1 MSTEIENRVVQL
13 EMNNKSLEKNSKQ
26 SIKTLEKLDKA
37 LEFKNGRKS
46 FEDVEKA
53 AEKCNFE
60 PLLKAADTVSTRFS
74 TMGIIGVRALERI
87 TDKALDAGA
96 ALVKSL
102 TIDQITAGYSKYEQK
117 TSSIQTLVNSTG
129 LSVKEINKYLDQLMW
144 FSDET
149 SYSFTEMV
157 NALATMSSSGGD
169 INSLIP
175 MIQGVANATA
185 FAGKGA
191 TEFSRVMYNLN
202 QSYTAGYLS
211 YMDWKS
217 VEQAGAASKQLKQI
231 FLDTAVAEGK
241 LAKGQADISNFNNL
255 LSKKVFTRDIME
267 KSFGYFN
274 EMTQKAYEMIGTL
287 DDQGN
292 VIETASQA
300 YEILGQQ
307 YDTVSLRA
315 AKSAQEAKSFSE
327 AINATKDAV
336 SSQWLKMFE
345 SIFGDYEQQV
355 ELWTGLS
362 EGLYNIFAAP
372 LSDVADLIDE
382 AFQSTPISTIEESLA
397 DCGIELD
404 AFKEKLV
411 NTAKASGKFPD
422 ELIDATAGSAKSIQ
436 DLLSLH
442 WVDSSMVSSVMA
454 GYSNALE
461 SGEKVTKEFTTAA
474 ELADRMMTGEFGNRW
489 NYKELTKNLQEAGY
503 DIANAKDIFKL
514 AKSDPT
520 AQIRLLGE
528 LTDKN
533 AVSLENAAEAAKNFN
548 HEFYASNS
556 GRTIALE
563 GVKNILSAI
572 GDRISTVK
580 KAWGD
585 IFPSA
590 TAGSIKNA
598 IIAFHQWTET
608 LKMGEDEGNRIY
620 SVASKVFGALKTGIS
635 VVGRIIGLA
644 GNLVKSVIRIGKA
657 FFALAPVQGFISSI
671 RTGLSDI
678 YHYVGNKILNA
689 LQWCENFINNK
700 LNPSADDLSDI
711 FDRISK
717 KLAPLY
723 KFAKRVGSYALGVL
737 GRIWQLLSPY
747 ANFLYTNLVSPFA
760 QFISEVVNSDDPIA
774 TLASGVSSFIKKVST
789 GLSNVVQKIKNF
801 SISDLFKSA
810 NTKFQ
815 EFLDAFPELKTAFE
829 NLQDV
834 VDNLKEHLDFGQ
846 LLAIFTGTA
855 LVIGVG
861 KFAQALSD
869 LSGVAVEIK
878 KTLGNLNSIIKR
890 KSGSGFAANMKAIS
904 IAIGVLAASLFL
916 LSTIPSEDLSRVA
929 KYLGGMMA
937 VLIVVSAIAAI
948 VATKLPEDKLQK
960 VRGIIKPLLAL
971 SAAMLILSI
980 ASKNAS
986 IAAGEGEGSWKKV
999 WKILVVIGGLAVELV
1014 GVTALLGLLGGK
1026 ITVAAIVLMVVS
1038 VAILKLAQAVKLL
1051 ENIKLSDDAIKLGWI
1066 VAAIMIVGILASAVT
1081 KVGKGMSGFANAAL
1095 GILAFVASIYL
1106 LTITFEKITS
1116 EGMKE
1121 TWKKFGEHSS
1131 IIIPV
1136 LLILGGLVIALIAI
1150 SKRMGEMSKSLAK
1163 LGIGVFAMVGAM
1175 YLITLLFERLSDFAD
1190 VDHYWAGWLGVFLIG
1205 VIVVLMVETLGRAA
1219 QMSDGGKGALKLA
1232 ATVIVMTVAI
1242 GVMMLLF
1249 KAMAL
1254 LTKSM
1259 TVEEIWSAIG
1269 YLFVLG
1275 VIIGALT
1282 LVAGKAAQL
1291 GGGKG
1296 LTIIIGV
1303 ITGMVALVLM
1313 MITLT
1318 SFKLEQIGPAILGIL
1333 GIAIALGG
1341 VIMAVGYAAQAASK
1355 NKGGAASLFAMM
1367 GILLAVGISLSLL
1380 AKYGWTQLLAAAV
1393 SISAVLAVLAGAM
1406 DYMSKAIQAVGG
1418 SAGSVVSLFAVI
1430 GVLAAIAGALYF
1442 LAPMPWPQLLAAAGA
1457 MAAVLFSVAF
1467 AMQILGNAT
1476 PNIVNVLLAVL
1487 LLGTIFF
1494 GLWAIIPAMEA
1505 LAKVDTMSLLINM
1518 GILLAAV
1525 LLLSLIAAGLAV
1537 AMAAF
1542 PPLVLA
1548 FVVVIGIFLAIAVM
1562 MAAVSLAIYTFAD
1575 AAERLQG
1582 VDLFSIAGGMST
1594 MAGAMALVAL
1604 AGIALL
1610 VGNIGIY
1617 AFILALTILGVSMA
1631 LATISITAFNFA
1643 LIALGNTISAIA
1655 NAFQNANGNIL
1666 GGLANLRDEFA
1677 KSAESTAGSAKLM
1690 WDAIAGGGDQDAS
1703 GILDG
1708 LVSTSGEK
1716 GSQGGSNY
1724 GQEFTT
1730 TASAE
1735 ISNGDILSEVNT
1747 DAETKGVEGAQAYSL
1762 AYTENTD
1769 IEIDNESVFEES
1781 TEASKTAGGDAA
1793 TAYVDQF
1800 ETDFNAGFD
1809 ELSPDIQS
1817 KLGDLF
1823 KGGGVDPSQGFSGMG
1838 NFGMTG
1844 IDFSGTDS
1852 DAMKNDI
1859 SKFANSMVSTDEF
1872 NDAGQKNTK
1881 AFVAGMV
1888 AYLGSGEASESAKTA
1903 ITTWL
1908 EENLTPTDEWETMTP
1923 IGTDIAT
1930 KIEQEINEAFVSTAD
1945 TSTTSQ
1951 SLLTLLGNAVNGTD
1965 FTSIGS
1971 LISTNVMGSVSTSL
1985 SSGQAG
1991 GEEGAIGNFLP
2002 LLTSMVA
2009 GTDATEPANTLGLSF
2024 ITKLGA
2030 SLTSVKNL
2038 NDLNNSGVSMGNEVN
2053 SGGQSV
2059 DTTATG
2065 SYWGQGL
2072 KDGVWAWAQR
2082 IWQAGYD
2089 LAQKLISGTQ
2099 SGINS
2104 NSPSKEAYKL
2114 GVYFDMG
2121 LINAV
2126 VAGYDEVESV
2136 AYSLGTRACDG
2147 LNEGI
2152 QNGVEGGITPVID
2165 MSDVMDALDDFDS
2178 TYRPTIKPRLDMS
2191 DVDPALSNM
2200 NAVASY
2206 MGSRGVE
2213 KSQETEPSTPASFNF
2228 TQNNYSPKALS
2239 RIDIYRQ
2246 TRNQFSTVKDMI
2258 KK

>member
-157 NALATMSSSGGD
+157 NALATMSASGGD

-191 TEFSRVMYNLN
+191 TEFSRIMYNLN

-231 FLDTAVAEGK
+231 LLDTAVAERK
-241 LAKGQADISNFNNL
+241 ITKRQANISNFNNL

-382 AFQSTPISTIEESLA
+382 AFQSTPISTIEENLA

-411 NTAKASGKFPD
+411 DVAKASGKFPD
-422 ELIDATAGSAKSIQ
+422 ELIDATAGSAESFQ

-503 DIANAKDIFKL
+503 DIANARDIFKL

-556 GRTIALE
+556 GRTIAIE

-572 GDRISTVK
+572 GDRIAMVK

-598 IIAFHQWTET
+598 IIAFHRWTET
-608 LKMGEDEGNRIY
+608 LKMGEDAGNRIY

-635 VVGRIIGLA
+635 IVGRIIGLA
-644 GNLVKSVIRIGKA
+644 GNLVKSVIRIAKA

-700 LNPSADDLSDI
+700 LNPSADNLSDI

-774 TLASGVSSFIKKVST
+774 TLASGVGRFIKKVST

-829 NLQDV
+829 DLQKV

-846 LLAIFTGTA
+846 LLAIFTGAA
-855 LVIGVG
+855 LVVGVG
-861 KFAQALSD
+861 KFTKALSD

-916 LSTIPSEDLSRVA
+916 LSMIPSEDLSRVA

-937 VLIVVSAIAAI
+937 VLIVVSAVAAI

-999 WKILVVIGGLAVELV
+999 WKILVIIGGLAVELV

-1026 ITVAAIVLMVVS
+1026 ITVAAIVLMVIS

-1066 VAAIMIVGILASAVT
+1066 VAAIMIVGILASAIT
-1081 KVGKGMSGFANAAL
+1081 KVGKGMSGLTNASL

-1106 LTITFEKITS
+1106 LTLTFEKITS

-1136 LLILGGLVIALIAI
+1136 LVILGGLVIALIAI

-1242 GVMMLLF
+1242 GVMMMLF

-1275 VIIGALT
+1275 AIIGALT

-1303 ITGMVALVLM
+1303 VAGIVALALM
-1313 MITLT
+1313 MIVLT
-1318 SFKLEQIGPAILGIL
+1318 SFTWDQMIGPLGAIFICGVVLAGVML
-1333 GIAIALGG
+1333 ALGF
-1341 VIMAVGYAAQAASK
+1341 AAQAASK
-1355 NKGGAASLFAMM
+1355 NKGGAASLFGMMGVLLTVGASLAVLSNMPIDAMM
-1367 GILLAVGISLSLL
+1367 WAAITMVSVI
-1380 AKYGWTQLLAAAV
+1380 AAV
-1393 SISAVLAVLAGAM
+1393 SIAVSYLG
-1406 DYMSKAIQAVGG
+1406 KAQVNIIN
-1418 SAGSVVSLFAVI
+1418 AVI
-1430 GVLAAIAGALYF
+1430 
-1442 LAPMPWPQLLAAAGA
+1442 AAG
-1457 MAAVLFSVAF
+1457 L
-1467 AMQILGNAT
+1467 L
-1476 PNIVNVLLAVL
+1476 IV
-1487 LLGTIFF
+1487 IFG
-1494 GLWAIIPAMEA
+1494 GLYAIIPLMTAFA
-1505 LAKVDTMSLLINM
+1505 QADTMSLLKNM
-1518 GILLAAV
+1518 GILLAAIALLVIIAVV
-1525 LLLSLIAAGLAV
+1525 LAA
-1537 AMAAF
+1537 AMAKVPELILGLLGVMALF
-1542 PPLVLA
+1542 LV
-1548 FVVVIGIFLAIAVM
+1548 ISVM
-1562 MAAVSLAIYTFAD
+1562 MLAVSLAIHTFAG
-1575 AAERLQG
+1575 AAEKLQG
-1582 VDLFSIAGGMST
+1582 VDLFSIAGGMSA

-1610 VGNIGIY
+1610 IGNIGIY

-1655 NAFQNANGNIL
+1655 NAFQDANGSIL

-1677 KSAESTAGSAKLM
+1677 KSAESTSDSAKLM
-1690 WDAIAGGGDQDAS
+1690 WDSIAGGGESQNA
-1703 GILDG
+1703 GAMLDN
-1708 LVSTSGEK
+1708 LVSASGEK

-1730 TASAE
+1730 TASAA
-1735 ISNGDILSEVNT
+1735 ISGGDILSEVNS
-1747 DAETKGVEGAQAYSL
+1747 DSETKGIEGAQAYSL
-1762 AYTENTD
+1762 AYTENAD
-1769 IEIDNESVFEES
+1769 IEIDNESAFEEA
-1781 TEASKTAGGDAA
+1781 TEASRTSGGDAG

-1800 ETDFNAGFD
+1800 GANFNAGFD

-1817 KLGDLF
+1817 KLSSLF
-1823 KGGGVDPSQGFSGMG
+1823 QGGGTDLSQSFSGMG

-1852 DAMKNDI
+1852 DAIKGDI
-1859 SKFANSMVSTDEF
+1859 SNFASNMVSTDEF
-1872 NDAGQKNTK
+1872 NGAGQENTK
-1881 AFVAGMV
+1881 AFVAGLV
-1888 AYLGSGEASESAKTA
+1888 SYLGSGEASASAKAA
-1903 ITTWL
+1903 ITSWL
-1908 EENLTPTDEWETMTP
+1908 EESFSTEELTP
-1923 IGTDIAT
+1923 IGTEIAT
-1930 KIEQEINEAFVSTAD
+1930 NLVQETNTALENTTD
-1945 TSTTSQ
+1945 TSTASQ
-1951 SLLTLLGNAVNGTD
+1951 SIFTLLSNAINGVD
-1965 FTSIGS
+1965 FASIGS
-1971 LISTNVMGSVSTSL
+1971 LISTNVMGSVNTSL

-1991 GEEGAIGNFLP
+1991 GQEGAVGNFLP

-2009 GTDATEPANTLGLSF
+2009 STDATEPANTLGLSF

-2030 SLTSVKNL
+2030 SLTSIKNL
-2038 NDLNNSGVSMGNEVN
+2038 NDLKNSGVSMGNEVN
-2053 SGGQSV
+2053 AGGKSV

-2072 KDGVWAWAQR
+2072 KDGVWAWAHQ

-2089 LAQKLISGTQ
+2089 LAQKLISGTK

-2165 MSDVMDALDDFDS
+2165 MSDVMDALDEFDS

-2206 MGSRGVE
+2206 MGNRGVE
-2213 KSQETEPSTPASFNF
+2213 KSQETEPSTPTSFNF

-2246 TRNQFSTVKDMI
+2246 TRNQFSTVKEMI

>member
-117 TSSIQTLVNSTG
+117 TSSVQTLVNSTG
-129 LSVKEINKYLDQLMW
+129 LSVKEINRYLDQLMW

-157 NALATMSSSGGD
+157 NALATMSASGGD

-241 LAKGQADISNFNNL
+241 LAKGQADISNFTNL

-327 AINATKDAV
+327 AVNATKDAV

-355 ELWTGLS
+355 GLWTGLS
-362 EGLYNIFAAP
+362 ESLYNIFAAP

-382 AFQSTPISTIEESLA
+382 AFQSTPIGTIEESLA

-411 NTAKASGKFPD
+411 DVAKASGKFPD
-422 ELIDATAGSAKSIQ
+422 ELIDATAGSAESIQ

-442 WVDSSMVSSVMA
+442 WVDSSMISTIMG
-454 GYSNALE
+454 GYTKALE

-474 ELADRMMTGEFGNRW
+474 ELANRMMTGEFGNRW

-503 DIANAKDIFKL
+503 DIANAQDIFKL

-572 GDRISTVK
+572 GDRIAMVK

-590 TAGSIKNA
+590 TAKSIKNA
-598 IIAFHQWTET
+598 TVSFHQWSET
-608 LKMGEDEGNRIY
+608 LKMGEGEGNRIY
-620 SVASKVFGALKTGIS
+620 DVASKVFGVLKAGIS

-644 GNLVKSVIRIGKA
+644 GNLVKSIIRIGKA

-671 RTGLSDI
+671 RAGLSDI

-711 FDRISK
+711 LDRISK

-723 KFAKRVGSYALGVL
+723 KFAKRVGSYTLGVL

-774 TLASGVSSFIKKVST
+774 TLASGVSRFVKKVST

-815 EFLDAFPELKTAFE
+815 EFLDAFPELRTAFE
-829 NLQDV
+829 NLQKV

-846 LLAIFTGTA
+846 LLAIFTGAA

-861 KFAQALSD
+861 KFTKALSH
-869 LSGVAVEIK
+869 LSDVAVEIK
-878 KTLGNLNSIIKR
+878 KTLGSLNSIIKR

-916 LSTIPSEDLSRVA
+916 LSKIPSEDLSRVA

-937 VLIVVSAIAAI
+937 VLIVVSAIAAL
-948 VATKLPEDKLQK
+948 VATKLPANKLQK
-960 VRGIIKPLLAL
+960 VKGIIKPLLAL

-999 WKILVVIGGLAVELV
+999 WKILVLIGGLAVELV

-1026 ITVAAIVLMVVS
+1026 ITVAAIVLMVIS

-1051 ENIKLSDDAIKLGWI
+1051 ENIELSDDAIKLGWI
-1066 VAAIMIVGILASAVT
+1066 IGVIMAVAIISSAISKLGKA
-1081 KVGKGMSGFANAAL
+1081 GKGMSRFTDTCIGV
-1095 GILAFVASIYL
+1095 LAVVGSIYL
-1106 LTITFEKITS
+1106 LTLTIEKLTS
-1116 EGMKE
+1116 KGME
-1121 TWKKFGEHSS
+1121 ITWKKFGTMLAWMIPTLAMVAGLIFAMMVVGKAMGDGAKS
-1131 IIIPV
+1131 IV
-1136 LLILGGLVIALIAI
+1136 QI
-1150 SKRMGEMSKSLAK
+1150 SV
-1163 LGIGVFAMVGAM
+1163 GVFVMVGAM
-1175 YLITLLFERLSDFAD
+1175 YLITLLFERLSNFAD
-1190 VDHYWAGWLGVFLIG
+1190 VDHYWAGWLGVLLIG
-1205 VIVVLMVETLGRAA
+1205 VIVSTMAVALGEAA
-1219 QMSDGGKGALKLA
+1219 QKSDGGKGALKLA
-1232 ATVIVMTVAI
+1232 AAVIVMTVAI
-1242 GVMMLLF
+1242 GVMMMLF

-1269 YLFVLG
+1269 YLFVCAVALAG
-1275 VIIGALT
+1275 V
-1282 LVAGKAAQL
+1282 
-1291 GGGKG
+1291 
-1296 LTIIIGV
+1296 
-1303 ITGMVALVLM
+1303 MVALG
-1313 MITLT
+1313 
-1318 SFKLEQIGPAILGIL
+1318 F
-1333 GIAIALGG
+1333 
-1341 VIMAVGYAAQAASK
+1341 AAQAASK
-1355 NKGGAASLFAMM
+1355 NKGSAASLFAMM
-1367 GILLAVGISLSLL
+1367 GILFVVGAS
-1380 AKYGWTQLLAAAV
+1380 
-1393 SISAVLAVLAGAM
+1393 LAVLSNMPIDAM
-1406 DYMSKAIQAVGG
+1406 MWATGMMIAVIAAVAIAVG
-1418 SAGSVVSLFAVI
+1418 
-1430 GVLAAIAGALYF
+1430 Y
-1442 LAPMPWPQLLAAAGA
+1442 
-1457 MAAVLFSVAF
+1457 
-1467 AMQILGNAT
+1467 LGNAKF
-1476 PNIVNVLLAVL
+1476 NLGNAVVAGL
-1487 LLGTIFF
+1487 LL
-1494 GLWAIIPAMEA
+1494 IIVFASLIAVVPAMEA
-1505 LAKVDTMSLLINM
+1505 FAKVDTMALLKNM
-1518 GILLAAV
+1518 VILVGAV
-1525 LLLSLIAAGLAV
+1525 ALLLVAALIIAKVPMIALGALAIV
-1537 AMAAF
+1537 
-1542 PPLVLA
+1542 
-1548 FVVVIGIFLAIAVM
+1548 GIFLAIA
-1562 MAAVSLAIYTFAD
+1562 AVTIALAIAIGVFTVSIYV
-1575 AAERLQG
+1575 LQG
-1582 VDLFSIAGGMST
+1582 IDLGSIALGLLKL
-1594 MAGAMALVAL
+1594 AGSMALLAA
-1604 AGIALL
+1604 AGILMI
-1610 VGNIGIY
+1610 VGSAGLISGSVAI
-1617 AFILALTILGVSMA
+1617 TILGVAASAAAVGIVLFNVA
-1631 LATISITAFNFA
+1631 LVS
-1643 LIALGNTISAIA
+1643 LGNTISAIA
-1655 NAFQNANGNIL
+1655 NAFQDANGSIL

-1677 KSAESTAGSAKLM
+1677 KSAESTSSSAKLM
-1690 WDAIAGGGDQDAS
+1690 WDSIAGGGESQNA
-1703 GILDG
+1703 GAMLDN
-1708 LVSTSGEK
+1708 LVSASGEK

-1730 TASAE
+1730 TASAA
-1735 ISNGDILSEVNT
+1735 ISGGDILSEVNS
-1747 DAETKGVEGAQAYSL
+1747 DSETKGIEGAQAYSL
-1762 AYTENTD
+1762 AYTENAD
-1769 IEIDNESVFEES
+1769 IEIDNESAFEEA
-1781 TEASKTAGGDAA
+1781 TEASKTSGGDAG

-1800 ETDFNAGFD
+1800 GANFNAGFD

-1817 KLGDLF
+1817 KLSSLF
-1823 KGGGVDPSQGFSGMG
+1823 QGGGTDLSQSFSGMG

-1852 DAMKNDI
+1852 DAIKGDI
-1859 SKFANSMVSTDEF
+1859 SNFASNMVSTDEF
-1872 NDAGQKNTK
+1872 NGAGQENTK
-1881 AFVAGMV
+1881 AFVAGLV
-1888 AYLGSGEASESAKTA
+1888 SYLGSGEASATAKAA
-1903 ITTWL
+1903 ITSWL
-1908 EENLTPTDEWETMTP
+1908 EESFSTEELTP
-1923 IGTDIAT
+1923 IGTEIAT
-1930 KIEQEINEAFVSTAD
+1930 NLVQETNTALENTTD
-1945 TSTTSQ
+1945 TSTASQ
-1951 SLLTLLGNAVNGTD
+1951 SIFTLLSNAINGVD
-1965 FTSIGS
+1965 FASIGS
-1971 LISTNVMGSVSTSL
+1971 LISTNVMGSVNTSL

-1991 GEEGAIGNFLP
+1991 GQEGAVGNFLP

-2009 GTDATEPANTLGLSF
+2009 STDATEPANTLGLSF

-2030 SLTSVKNL
+2030 SLTSIKNL
-2038 NDLNNSGVSMGNEVN
+2038 NDLKNSGVSMGNEVN
-2053 SGGQSV
+2053 AGGKSV

-2072 KDGVWAWAQR
+2072 KDGVWAWAHQ

-2089 LAQKLISGTQ
+2089 LAQKLISGTK

-2104 NSPSKEAYKL
+2104 HSPSKEAYKL

-2136 AYSLGTRACDG
+2136 AYSLGIRACDG

-2178 TYRPTIKPRLDMS
+2178 TYRPTIKPILDMS

-2206 MGSRGVE
+2206 MGNRGVE
-2213 KSQETEPSTPASFNF
+2213 KSQETKPSTPASFNF

-2246 TRNQFSTVKDMI
+2246 TRNQFSTVKEMI

>member
-37 LEFKNGRKS
+37 LEFKNGRRS

-157 NALATMSSSGGD
+157 NALATMSASGGD

-191 TEFSRVMYNLN
+191 TEFSRIMYNLN

-231 FLDTAVAEGK
+231 LLDTAVAERK
-241 LAKGQADISNFNNL
+241 ITKGQADISNFNNL

-382 AFQSTPISTIEESLA
+382 AFQSTPIGTIEESLA

-422 ELIDATAGSAKSIQ
+422 ELIDATAGSAESFQ

-572 GDRISTVK
+572 GDRISMVK

-598 IIAFHQWTET
+598 IIAFHRWTET
-608 LKMGEDEGNRIY
+608 LKMGEDAGNRIY
-620 SVASKVFGALKTGIS
+620 SVASKVFGVLKTGIS

-644 GNLVKSVIRIGKA
+644 GNLVKSVIRIAKA

-747 ANFLYTNLVSPFA
+747 ANFLYTNLVSPFT

-774 TLASGVSSFIKKVST
+774 TLASGVGRFIKKVST

-801 SISDLFKSA
+801 SISDLFKNA
-810 NTKFQ
+810 NTKFK

-829 NLQDV
+829 DLQKV

-846 LLAIFTGTA
+846 LLAIFTGAA
-855 LVIGVG
+855 LVVGVG
-861 KFAQALSD
+861 KFAKALSD
-869 LSGVAVEIK
+869 LSGIAVEIK

-916 LSTIPSEDLSRVA
+916 LSMIPSEDLSRVA

-937 VLIVVSAIAAI
+937 VLIVVSAIAAV

-960 VRGIIKPLLAL
+960 VRGITKPLLAL

-999 WKILVVIGGLAVELV
+999 WKILVLIGGLALELV

-1066 VAAIMIVGILASAVT
+1066 VAAIMIVGILASAIT

-1106 LTITFEKITS
+1106 LTITIEKITS

-1150 SKRMGEMSKSLAK
+1150 SKRMGEMSKSIAK

-1175 YLITLLFERLSDFAD
+1175 YLITLLFERLSKFASID
-1190 VDHYWAGWLGVFLIG
+1190 NYWAGWLGVLLIG
-1205 VIVVLMVETLGRAA
+1205 TIVSMMAVALGDAA
-1219 QMSDGGKGALKLA
+1219 QKSDGGKGALKLA
-1232 ATVIVMTVAI
+1232 AAVIVMTLAI

-1269 YLFVLG
+1269 YLVVLG

-1282 LVAGKAAQL
+1282 LVVGKAAQL

-1303 ITGMVALVLM
+1303 VAGIVALALL

-1318 SFKLEQIGPAILGIL
+1318 SFTWDQMGVAIVGIIVCAL
-1333 GIAIALGG
+1333 ALG
-1341 VIMAVGYAAQAASK
+1341 AVMLALGFAAQAASK
-1355 NKGGAASLFAMM
+1355 NKGGTASLFAMM
-1367 GILLAVGISLSLL
+1367 GILLVVGAS
-1380 AKYGWTQLLAAAV
+1380 
-1393 SISAVLAVLAGAM
+1393 LAVLSNMPIDAM
-1406 DYMSKAIQAVGG
+1406 IWAAV
-1418 SAGSVVSLFAVI
+1418 AMIAVI
-1430 GVLAAIAGALYF
+1430 
-1442 LAPMPWPQLLAAAGA
+1442 
-1457 MAAVLFSVAF
+1457 AAVAVAVSF
-1467 AMQILGNAT
+1467 LGNAQT
-1476 PNIVNVLLAVL
+1476 NIVNAVIAAGLLAVIF
-1487 LLGTIFF
+1487 LG
-1494 GLWAIIPAMEA
+1494 LYAIIPAMTA
-1505 LAKVDTMSLLINM
+1505 LAQADTMSLLKNM
-1518 GILLAAV
+1518 GILLLAIAILVGIAV
-1525 LLLSLIAAGLAV
+1525 ILAV
-1537 AMAAF
+1537 AMANF
-1542 PPLVLA
+1542 PPLVLGLLA
-1548 FVVVIGIFLAIAVM
+1548 VMGLFLSIAVM
-1562 MAAVSLAIYTFAD
+1562 MLSVSLAIYTFAA
-1575 AAERLQG
+1575 AAEKLQG
-1582 VDLFSIAGGMST
+1582 VDLFSIAGGMSA
-1594 MAGAMALVAL
+1594 MAGAMALVGL
-1604 AGIALL
+1604 TGIVLL
-1610 VGNIGIY
+1610 IGSIAIY
-1617 AFILALTILGVSMA
+1617 TFILAVTLLGVSTA
-1631 LATISITAFNFA
+1631 LASVGIIAFNFA
-1643 LIALGNTISAIA
+1643 LVALGNTISAIA

-1823 KGGGVDPSQGFSGMG
+1823 KGGDIDPSQGFSGMG

-2009 GTDATEPANTLGLSF
+2009 STDATEPATTLGGTFIEKLS
-2024 ITKLGA
+2024 GY
-2030 SLTSVKNL
+2030 LTSVKNL
-2038 NDLNNSGVSMGNEVN
+2038 NDLKNAGTSLGNEVN
-2053 SGGQSV
+2053 SGGKSV

-2072 KDGVWAWAQR
+2072 ANGAWGWAQS
-2082 IWQAGYD
+2082 IWQTGYN
-2089 LAQKLISGTQ
+2089 LAQKLIAGTK

-2104 NSPSKEAYKL
+2104 HSPSKEAYKL

-2152 QNGVEGGITPVID
+2152 QNGIEGGITPVID
-2165 MSDVMDALDDFDS
+2165 MSDVMDTLNNFDS

-2246 TRNQFSTVKDMI
+2246 TRNQFSTVKEMI

>member
-37 LEFKNGRKS
+37 LEFKNGRRS

-117 TSSIQTLVNSTG
+117 TSSVQTLVNSTG
-129 LSVKEINKYLDQLMW
+129 LSVKEINRYLDQLMW

-157 NALATMSSSGGD
+157 NALATMSASGGD

-241 LAKGQADISNFNNL
+241 LAKGQADISNFTNL

-327 AINATKDAV
+327 AVNATKDAV

-355 ELWTGLS
+355 GLWTGLS
-362 EGLYNIFAAP
+362 ESLYNIFAAP

-382 AFQSTPISTIEESLA
+382 AFQSTPIGTIEESLA

-411 NTAKASGKFPD
+411 DVAKASGKFPD
-422 ELIDATAGSAKSIQ
+422 ELIDATAGSAESIQ

-442 WVDSSMVSSVMA
+442 WVDSSMISTIMG
-454 GYSNALE
+454 GYTKALE

-474 ELADRMMTGEFGNRW
+474 ELANRMMTGEFGNRW

-503 DIANAKDIFKL
+503 DIANAQDIFKL

-548 HEFYASNS
+548 HEFYTSNS

-572 GDRISTVK
+572 GDRIAMVK

-590 TAGSIKNA
+590 TAKSIKNA
-598 IIAFHQWTET
+598 IISFHQWSET
-608 LKMGEDEGNRIY
+608 LKMGEGEGNRIY
-620 SVASKVFGALKTGIS
+620 DVASKVFGVLKAGIS

-644 GNLVKSVIRIGKA
+644 GNLVKSIIRIGKA
-657 FFALAPVQGFISSI
+657 FFALAPVQGFISNI

-700 LNPSADDLSDI
+700 LNPSADNLSDI
-711 FDRISK
+711 LDRISK

-723 KFAKRVGSYALGVL
+723 KFAKRVGGYALGVL

-774 TLASGVSSFIKKVST
+774 TLASGVSRFVKKVST

-815 EFLDAFPELKTAFE
+815 EFLDAFPELRTAFE
-829 NLQDV
+829 NLQKV

-846 LLAIFTGTA
+846 LLAIFTGAA

-861 KFAQALSD
+861 KFTKALSH
-869 LSGVAVEIK
+869 LSDVAVEIK
-878 KTLGNLNSIIKR
+878 KTLGSLNSIIKR

-916 LSTIPSEDLSRVA
+916 LSKIPSEDLSRVA

-937 VLIVVSAIAAI
+937 VLIVVSAIAAL
-948 VATKLPEDKLQK
+948 VATKLPANKLQK
-960 VRGIIKPLLAL
+960 VKGIIKPLLAL

-1026 ITVAAIVLMVVS
+1026 ITVAAIVLMVIS

-1066 VAAIMIVGILASAVT
+1066 VAAIMIVGILASAIT

-1106 LTITFEKITS
+1106 LTITIEMITS

-1175 YLITLLFERLSDFAD
+1175 YLITLLFERLSSFAN
-1190 VDHYWAGWLGVFLIG
+1190 VDNYWAGWLGVLLIG
-1205 VIVVLMVETLGRAA
+1205 TIVVLMVETLGRAA

-1242 GVMMLLF
+1242 GVMILLF
-1249 KAMAL
+1249 KAMSL
-1254 LTKSM
+1254 LTKTM
-1259 TVEEIWSAIG
+1259 EAEEILSAIG
-1269 YLFVLG
+1269 YLALLG
-1275 VIIGALT
+1275 LIIGALT

-1303 ITGMVALVLM
+1303 IAGMVALVLL

-1318 SFKLEQIGPAILGIL
+1318 SFKSEQIGPAMIGIL
-1333 GIAIALGG
+1333 GVALALGA
-1341 VIMAVGYAAQAASK
+1341 VIWAVGKAAGQAAQYQ
-1355 NKGGAASLFAMM
+1355 GGSASLFAMM
-1367 GILLAVGISLSLL
+1367 GILLVVGLFLAVLSNMPID
-1380 AKYGWTQLLAAAV
+1380 AMMWATGMM
-1393 SISAVLAVLAGAM
+1393 IAVLA
-1406 DYMSKAIQAVGG
+1406 AV
-1418 SAGSVVSLFAVI
+1418 
-1430 GVLAAIAGALYF
+1430 AIAVSYLGKAQVNPGNILLAIRLLMAVFLGLYF
-1442 LAPMPWPQLLAAAGA
+1442 LIPQ
-1457 MAAVLFSVAF
+1457 
-1467 AMQILGNAT
+1467 
-1476 PNIVNVLLAVL
+1476 
-1487 LLGTIFF
+1487 
-1494 GLWAIIPAMEA
+1494 MEA
-1505 LAKVDTMSLLINM
+1505 FAKVDTMALLKNM
-1518 GILLAAV
+1518 VVLVGAV
-1525 LLLSLIAAGLAV
+1525 ALLLVAALIIAKVPMIALGALAIV
-1537 AMAAF
+1537 
-1542 PPLVLA
+1542 
-1548 FVVVIGIFLAIAVM
+1548 GIFLAIA
-1562 MAAVSLAIYTFAD
+1562 AVTIALAIAIGVFTVSIYV
-1575 AAERLQG
+1575 LQG
-1582 VDLFSIAGGMST
+1582 IDLGSIALGLLKL
-1594 MAGAMALVAL
+1594 AGSMALLAL
-1604 AGIALL
+1604 AGILMI
-1610 VGNIGIY
+1610 VGSAGLISGSVAI
-1617 AFILALTILGVSMA
+1617 TILGVAASAAAVGIVLFNVA
-1631 LATISITAFNFA
+1631 LVS
-1643 LIALGNTISAIA
+1643 LGNTISAIA
-1655 NAFQNANGNIL
+1655 NAFQDANGSIL
-1666 GGLANLRDEFA
+1666 GGLTNLRDEFA
-1677 KSAESTAGSAKLM
+1677 KSAESTSGSAKLM
-1690 WDAIAGGGDQDAS
+1690 WDSIAGGGESQNADAM
-1703 GILDG
+1703 LDN
-1708 LVSTSGEK
+1708 LVSASGEK

-1730 TASAE
+1730 TASAA
-1735 ISNGDILSEVNT
+1735 ISGGDILSEVNS
-1747 DAETKGVEGAQAYSL
+1747 DSETKGIEGAQAYSL

-1769 IEIDNESVFEES
+1769 IEIDNESAFEEA
-1781 TEASKTAGGDAA
+1781 TEASRTSGGDAG

-1800 ETDFNAGFD
+1800 GANFNAGFD

-1817 KLGDLF
+1817 KLSSLF
-1823 KGGGVDPSQGFSGMG
+1823 QGGGTDLSQNFSGMG

-1852 DAMKNDI
+1852 DAIKGDI
-1859 SKFANSMVSTDEF
+1859 SNFASNMVSTDEF
-1872 NDAGQKNTK
+1872 NGAGQENTK
-1881 AFVAGMV
+1881 AFVAGLV
-1888 AYLGSGEASESAKTA
+1888 SYLGSGEASASAKAA
-1903 ITTWL
+1903 ITSWL
-1908 EENLTPTDEWETMTP
+1908 EESFSTEELTP
-1923 IGTDIAT
+1923 IGTEIAT
-1930 KIEQEINEAFVSTAD
+1930 NLVQETNTALESTTD
-1945 TSTTSQ
+1945 TSTASQ
-1951 SLLTLLGNAVNGTD
+1951 SIFTLLSNAINGVD
-1965 FTSIGS
+1965 FASIGS
-1971 LISTNVMGSVSTSL
+1971 LISTNVMGSVNTSL

-1991 GEEGAIGNFLP
+1991 GEEGAVGNFLP

-2009 GTDATEPANTLGLSF
+2009 STDATEPANTLGLSF

-2030 SLTSVKNL
+2030 SLTSIKNL
-2038 NDLNNSGVSMGNEVN
+2038 NDLKNSGVSMGNEVN
-2053 SGGQSV
+2053 SGGKSV

-2072 KDGVWAWAQR
+2072 KNGVWAWAQQ

-2089 LAQKLISGTQ
+2089 LARKLVAGTK

-2165 MSDVMDALDDFDS
+2165 MSDVMDALDNFDS

-2206 MGSRGVE
+2206 MGNRGVE
-2213 KSQETEPSTPASFNF
+2213 KSQETEPTTPASFNF

-2246 TRNQFSTVKDMI
+2246 TRNQFSTVKEMI

>member
-87 TDKALDAGA
+87 TDKALDARA

-382 AFQSTPISTIEESLA
+382 AFQSTPIGTIEESLA

-436 DLLSLH
+436 DLLSLN

-503 DIANAKDIFKL
+503 DIANAQDIFKL

-556 GRTIALE
+556 GRTIALA

-572 GDRISTVK
+572 GDRIAMVK

-598 IIAFHQWTET
+598 IISFHQWTET

-620 SVASKVFGALKTGIS
+620 DIASKVFTILDRIKSLFGKIGKFIGSLVGLGKRFGSFVLTLEPVQNVLGKIKDFLGESYDGAVSGFDKFSEKLESFTDIINSLNEKHFEKFIAFFSGIGEKVKAATGKIKPIIDSLKETISGLFSNAKQSFSGGDGLKFLTGGAFIGIIISLISKIRSVVDKNGLSGIAEKITSFLEPVGSAFSSFEDKMNSDVLRNIAIS
-635 VVGRIIGLA
+635 VGILAASLLILSSMDSEKLVNGLIGLA
-644 GNLVKSVIRIGKA
+644 GAAAILYFVIKNLSSLSKLSFAPGSGIGG
-657 FFALAPVQGFISSI
+657 FFTSLIS
-671 RTGLSDI
+671 
-678 YHYVGNKILNA
+678 
-689 LQWCENFINNK
+689 NFTE
-700 LNPSADDLSDI
+700 L
-711 FDRISK
+711 
-717 KLAPLY
+717 
-723 KFAKRVGSYALGVL
+723 
-737 GRIWQLLSPY
+737 
-747 ANFLYTNLVSPFA
+747 
-760 QFISEVVNSDDPIA
+760 
-774 TLASGVSSFIKKVST
+774 KKVSAIGMLVST
-789 GLSNVVQKIKNF
+789 ISK
-801 SISDLFKSA
+801 SIL
-810 NTKFQ
+810 
-815 EFLDAFPELKTAFE
+815 
-829 NLQDV
+829 
-834 VDNLKEHLDFGQ
+834 
-846 LLAIFTGTA
+846 LLAI
-855 LVIGVG
+855 
-861 KFAQALSD
+861 S
-869 LSGVAVEIK
+869 
-878 KTLGNLNSIIKR
+878 
-890 KSGSGFAANMKAIS
+890 MK
-904 IAIGVLAASLFL
+904 L
-916 LSTIPSEDLSRVA
+916 LSTIDVE
-929 KYLGGMMA
+929 G
-937 VLIVVSAIAAI
+937 AII
-948 VATKLPEDKLQK
+948 
-960 VRGIIKPLLAL
+960 
-971 SAAMLILSI
+971 
-980 ASKNAS
+980 
-986 IAAGEGEGSWKKV
+986 
-999 WKILVVIGGLAVELV
+999 
-1014 GVTALLGLLGGK
+1014 
-1026 ITVAAIVLMVVS
+1026 
-1038 VAILKLAQAVKLL
+1038 
-1051 ENIKLSDDAIKLGWI
+1051 
-1066 VAAIMIVGILASAVT
+1066 
-1081 KVGKGMSGFANAAL
+1081 AL
-1095 GILAFVASIYL
+1095 GSIYL
-1106 LTITFEKITS
+1106 LTLIMQKMMDSMKDIKVKGMGSMITIAASVVILSIAMKKLSGLDLQGALIGLIVIGGLLIELKYFMNEVSDIKPGTMLAVAASMFVMSGAFIILAAAVGLLGLMPLNVLAKGIISIGVMMTIFSAFAQSLKKINIVSLFAASASIVLISGALILIASALTMIS
-1116 EGMKE
+1116 MLQNQNSAVLSLATTLVSVALALGLLSKYGGDAAQLIGAAAAITIVAIAMNA
-1121 TWKKFGEHSS
+1121 FAIALLLFSS
-1131 IIIPV
+1131 IGDSTSAIFTMLGALVVV
-1136 LLILGGLVIALIAI
+1136 LG
-1150 SKRMGEMSKSLAK
+1150 SLA
-1163 LGIGVFAMVGAM
+1163 
-1175 YLITLLFERLSDFAD
+1175 
-1190 VDHYWAGWLGVFLIG
+1190 
-1205 VIVVLMVETLGRAA
+1205 
-1219 QMSDGGKGALKLA
+1219 LA
-1232 ATVIVMTVAI
+1232 ATVMAPII
-1242 GVMMLLF
+1242 PI
-1249 KAMAL
+1249 MAL
-1254 LTKSM
+1254 L
-1259 TVEEIWSAIG
+1259 
-1269 YLFVLG
+1269 
-1275 VIIGALT
+1275 
-1282 LVAGKAAQL
+1282 AA
-1291 GGGKG
+1291 
-1296 LTIIIGV
+1296 
-1303 ITGMVALVLM
+1303 
-1313 MITLT
+1313 
-1318 SFKLEQIGPAILGIL
+1318 
-1333 GIAIALGG
+1333 
-1341 VIMAVGYAAQAASK
+1341 
-1355 NKGGAASLFAMM
+1355 
-1367 GILLAVGISLSLL
+1367 ILLAVGGAVLLAGLGLMTLSTSIVAFSAAVLGNIGMIIAGLMAFAVGLGMVALTLGTVMISVMVQLIPSFVNAGLQLLNAIIQGFVSNIGSIVTGISLLIVEALNALAASIGMIIDAGVKLAIAFINGVADGIRNNTDAILNAVGNILSSIIELVLSLL
-1380 AKYGWTQLLAAAV
+1380 GKLLGKIPGIGPKIEEA
-1393 SISAVLAVLAGAM
+1393 L
-1406 DYMSKAIQAVGG
+1406 G
-1418 SAGSVVSLFAVI
+1418 SARDTVRDFLTETSGSDENIDIPVKATVDVDDGNVASGLTETATAMGTEAGDQGSSAFNTSFVTGVSNLPSE
-1430 GVLAAIAGALYF
+1430 L
-1442 LAPMPWPQLLAAAGA
+1442 QN
-1457 MAAVLFSVAF
+1457 S
-1467 AMQILGNAT
+1467 MQGSN
-1476 PNIVNVLLAVL
+1476 
-1487 LLGTIFF
+1487 G
-1494 GLWAIIPAMEA
+1494 
-1505 LAKVDTMSLLINM
+1505 
-1518 GILLAAV
+1518 
-1525 LLLSLIAAGLAV
+1525 
-1537 AMAAF
+1537 
-1542 PPLVLA
+1542 
-1548 FVVVIGIFLAIAVM
+1548 
-1562 MAAVSLAIYTFAD
+1562 
-1575 AAERLQG
+1575 
-1582 VDLFSIAGGMST
+1582 AGGIDMSQSF
-1594 MAGAMALVAL
+1594 GA
-1604 AGIALL
+1604 
-1610 VGNIGIY
+1610 IG
-1617 AFILALTILGVSMA
+1617 T
-1631 LATISITAFNFA
+1631 
-1643 LIALGNTISAIA
+1643 
-1655 NAFQNANGNIL
+1655 
-1666 GGLANLRDEFA
+1666 
-1677 KSAESTAGSAKLM
+1677 
-1690 WDAIAGGGDQDAS
+1690 
-1703 GILDG
+1703 
-1708 LVSTSGEK
+1708 
-1716 GSQGGSNY
+1716 
-1724 GQEFTT
+1724 
-1730 TASAE
+1730 
-1735 ISNGDILSEVNT
+1735 
-1747 DAETKGVEGAQAYSL
+1747 
-1762 AYTENTD
+1762 
-1769 IEIDNESVFEES
+1769 
-1781 TEASKTAGGDAA
+1781 DAA
-1793 TAYVDQF
+1793 TSVVQATNTEIENSSGSTGQSILTMLSNAVTS
-1800 ETDFNAGFD
+1800 TDF
-1809 ELSPDIQS
+1809 
-1817 KLGDLF
+1817 
-1823 KGGGVDPSQGFSGMG
+1823 
-1838 NFGMTG
+1838 
-1844 IDFSGTDS
+1844 
-1852 DAMKNDI
+1852 
-1859 SKFANSMVSTDEF
+1859 
-1872 NDAGQKNTK
+1872 
-1881 AFVAGMV
+1881 
-1888 AYLGSGEASESAKTA
+1888 
-1903 ITTWL
+1903 
-1908 EENLTPTDEWETMTP
+1908 TP
-1923 IGTDIAT
+1923 IGTL
-1930 KIEQEINEAFVSTAD
+1930 VSGKVT
-1945 TSTTSQ
+1945 
-1951 SLLTLLGNAVNGTD
+1951 N
-1965 FTSIGS
+1965 SIGQS
-1971 LISTNVMGSVSTSL
+1971 FSSNQGTAEGTVS
-1985 SSGQAG
+1985 
-1991 GEEGAIGNFLP
+1991 GNFTP

-2009 GTDATEPANTLGLSF
+2009 STDATEPANTLGLSF
-2024 ITKLGA
+2024 ITKLGT

-2059 DTTATG
+2059 STESTG

-2089 LAQKLISGTQ
+2089 LAKKLISGTQ

-2165 MSDVMDALDDFDS
+2165 MSDVMDALDNFDS

-2213 KSQETEPSTPASFNF
+2213 KPQETEPSTPASFNF

>member
-102 TIDQITAGYSKYEQK
+102 TIDQITAGYNKYEQK

-157 NALATMSSSGGD
+157 NALATMSASGGD

-191 TEFSRVMYNLN
+191 TEFSRIMYNLN

-231 FLDTAVAEGK
+231 LLDTAVAERK
-241 LAKGQADISNFNNL
+241 ITKRQADISNFNNL

-336 SSQWLKMFE
+336 SSQWLKMFD

-422 ELIDATAGSAKSIQ
+422 ELIDATAGSAESIQ

-572 GDRISTVK
+572 GDRISMVK

-620 SVASKVFGALKTGIS
+620 SVASKLFSVLKTGIS
-635 VVGRIIGLA
+635 VVGRIISLA

-774 TLASGVSSFIKKVST
+774 TLASGVGRFVKKVST

-801 SISDLFKSA
+801 SISDLFKNA
-810 NTKFQ
+810 NTKFK

-855 LVIGVG
+855 LVVGVG
-861 KFAQALSD
+861 KFAQALND

-937 VLIVVSAIAAI
+937 VLIVVSAVAAV

-1136 LLILGGLVIALIAI
+1136 LAILGGLVIALIAI

-1232 ATVIVMTVAI
+1232 AAVIVMTVAI
-1242 GVMMLLF
+1242 GVMMMLF

-1275 VIIGALT
+1275 AIIGALT
-1282 LVAGKAAQL
+1282 LVVGKAAQL

-1303 ITGMVALVLM
+1303 IAGMVALTLL

-1318 SFKLEQIGPAILGIL
+1318 SFGWKELLKATLAILGV
-1333 GIAIALGG
+1333 AAALGG
-1341 VIMAVGYAAQAASK
+1341 VIMAVGWAAGQAAQY
-1355 NKGGAASLFAMM
+1355 KGGAASLFGMM

-1380 AKYGWTQLLAAAV
+1380 AKYDWTQLLAAAV

-1430 GVLAAIAGALYF
+1430 GVLAAVAGALYY
-1442 LAPMPWPQLLAAAGA
+1442 LAPMPWAQLLAAAGA

-1525 LLLSLIAAGLAV
+1525 LLLSLIAAGLAA

-1542 PPLVLA
+1542 PSLVLA

-1610 VGNIGIY
+1610 IGNIGIY
-1617 AFILALTILGVSMA
+1617 AFILALTILSASMA
-1631 LATISITAFNFA
+1631 LASISITAFNFA

-1872 NDAGQKNTK
+1872 NNAGQENTK

-1908 EENLTPTDEWETMTP
+1908 AENLTPTDEWETMTP

-1991 GEEGAIGNFLP
+1991 GEEGTVGNFLP

-2089 LAQKLISGTQ
+2089 LARKLVDGAETGSGVA
-2099 SGINS
+2099 
-2104 NSPSKEAYKL
+2104 SPSKEAYRI
-2114 GVYFDMG
+2114 GRFFDIG

-2165 MSDVMDALDDFDS
+2165 MSDVMDALDNFDS

-2206 MGSRGVE
+2206 MGNRGVE
-2213 KSQETEPSTPASFNF
+2213 KSQETETSTPASFNF

>member
-157 NALATMSSSGGD
+157 NALATMSASGGD

-191 TEFSRVMYNLN
+191 TEFSRIMYNLN

-231 FLDTAVAEGK
+231 LLDTAVAERK
-241 LAKGQADISNFNNL
+241 ITKGQADISNFNNL

-382 AFQSTPISTIEESLA
+382 AFQSTPIGTIEESLA

-533 AVSLENAAEAAKNFN
+533 AASLENAAEAAKNFN

-556 GRTIALE
+556 GRTIAIE

-572 GDRISTVK
+572 GDRIAMVK

-598 IIAFHQWTET
+598 IISFHQWTET

-620 SVASKVFGALKTGIS
+620 NVASKVFGALKTGIS

-644 GNLVKSVIRIGKA
+644 GNLVKSVIRIAKA

-711 FDRISK
+711 LDRISK

-774 TLASGVSSFIKKVST
+774 TLASGVNRFIKKVST

-810 NTKFQ
+810 NAKFK

-829 NLQDV
+829 NLQKV

-846 LLAIFTGTA
+846 LLAIFTGVA

-861 KFAQALSD
+861 KFTKALSD

-916 LSTIPSEDLSRVA
+916 LSMIPSEDLSRVA

-937 VLIVVSAIAAI
+937 VLIVVSAVAAI
-948 VATKLPEDKLQK
+948 VATKLTANKLQK

-1136 LLILGGLVIALIAI
+1136 LVILGGLVIALIAI

-1242 GVMMLLF
+1242 GVMMMLF

-1275 VIIGALT
+1275 AIIGALT
-1282 LVAGKAAQL
+1282 LVVGKAAQL

-1303 ITGMVALVLM
+1303 VAGIVALALM
-1313 MITLT
+1313 MIVLT
-1318 SFKLEQIGPAILGIL
+1318 SFTWDQMIGPLGAIFICGVVLAGVML
-1333 GIAIALGG
+1333 ALGF
-1341 VIMAVGYAAQAASK
+1341 AAQAASK

-1367 GILLAVGISLSLL
+1367 GVLLTVGASLAVLSNMPID
-1380 AKYGWTQLLAAAV
+1380 AMMWAAITMVSVIAAV
-1393 SISAVLAVLAGAM
+1393 SIAVSYLG
-1406 DYMSKAIQAVGG
+1406 KAQVNIIN
-1418 SAGSVVSLFAVI
+1418 AVI
-1430 GVLAAIAGALYF
+1430 
-1442 LAPMPWPQLLAAAGA
+1442 AAG
-1457 MAAVLFSVAF
+1457 L
-1467 AMQILGNAT
+1467 L
-1476 PNIVNVLLAVL
+1476 IV
-1487 LLGTIFF
+1487 IFG
-1494 GLWAIIPAMEA
+1494 GLYAIIPLMTAFA
-1505 LAKVDTMSLLINM
+1505 QADTMSLLKNM
-1518 GILLAAV
+1518 GILLAAIALLVIIAVV
-1525 LLLSLIAAGLAV
+1525 LAA
-1537 AMAAF
+1537 AMAKVPELILGLLGVMALF
-1542 PPLVLA
+1542 LV
-1548 FVVVIGIFLAIAVM
+1548 ISVM
-1562 MAAVSLAIYTFAD
+1562 MLAVSLAIHTFAG
-1575 AAERLQG
+1575 AAEKLQG
-1582 VDLFSIAGGMST
+1582 VDLFSIAGGMSA

-1610 VGNIGIY
+1610 IGNIGIY

-1735 ISNGDILSEVNT
+1735 ISNGDILSEVNS

-1872 NDAGQKNTK
+1872 NNAGQENTK

-2165 MSDVMDALDDFDS
+2165 MSDVMDALDNFDS

-2213 KSQETEPSTPASFNF
+2213 KPQETEPSTPASFNF

>member
-117 TSSIQTLVNSTG
+117 TSSVQTLVNSTG
-129 LSVKEINKYLDQLMW
+129 LSVKEINRYLDQLMW

-157 NALATMSSSGGD
+157 NALATMSASGGD

-241 LAKGQADISNFNNL
+241 LAKGQADISNFTNL

-300 YEILGQQ
+300 YEILGKQ

-327 AINATKDAV
+327 AVNATKDAV

-355 ELWTGLS
+355 GLWTGLS
-362 EGLYNIFAAP
+362 ESLYNIFAAP

-411 NTAKASGKFPD
+411 DVAKASGKFPD
-422 ELIDATAGSAKSIQ
+422 ELIDATAGSAESIQ

-442 WVDSSMVSSVMA
+442 WVDSSMISTIMG
-454 GYSNALE
+454 GYTKALE

-474 ELADRMMTGEFGNRW
+474 ELADRMMTGEFGKRW

-503 DIANAKDIFKL
+503 DIANAQDIFKL

-572 GDRISTVK
+572 GDRIAMVK

-590 TAGSIKNA
+590 TAKSIKNA
-598 IIAFHQWTET
+598 IISFHQWSET
-608 LKMGEDEGNRIY
+608 LKMGEGEGNRIY
-620 SVASKVFGALKTGIS
+620 DVASKVFGVLKAGIS

-644 GNLVKSVIRIGKA
+644 GNLVKSIIRIGKA

-700 LNPSADDLSDI
+700 LNPSADDLSNI
-711 FDRISK
+711 LDRISK
-717 KLAPLY
+717 KLTPLY
-723 KFAKRVGSYALGVL
+723 KFAKRVGSYTLGVL

-774 TLASGVSSFIKKVST
+774 TLASGVSRFVKKVST

-815 EFLDAFPELKTAFE
+815 EFLDAFPELRTAFE
-829 NLQDV
+829 NLQKV

-846 LLAIFTGTA
+846 LLAIFTGAA

-861 KFAQALSD
+861 KFTKALSH
-869 LSGVAVEIK
+869 LSDVAVEIK
-878 KTLGNLNSIIKR
+878 KTLGSLNSIIKR

-916 LSTIPSEDLSRVA
+916 LSKIPSEDLSRVA

-948 VATKLPEDKLQK
+948 VATKLPANKLQK
-960 VRGIIKPLLAL
+960 VKGIIKPLLAL

-1026 ITVAAIVLMVVS
+1026 ITVAAIVLMVIS

-1066 VAAIMIVGILASAVT
+1066 VAAIMIVGILASAIT

-1106 LTITFEKITS
+1106 LTITIEKITS

-1131 IIIPV
+1131 IIIPI

-1175 YLITLLFERLSDFAD
+1175 YLITLLFERLSNFAN
-1190 VDHYWAGWLGVFLIG
+1190 VDNYWAGWLGVLLIG
-1205 VIVVLMVETLGRAA
+1205 TIVVLMVETLGRAA

-1242 GVMMLLF
+1242 GVMILLF
-1249 KAMAL
+1249 KAMSL
-1254 LTKSM
+1254 LTKTM
-1259 TVEEIWSAIG
+1259 EAKEILSAIG
-1269 YLFVLG
+1269 YLALLG
-1275 VIIGALT
+1275 LIIGGLT

-1303 ITGMVALVLM
+1303 VAGIVALALV

-1318 SFKLEQIGPAILGIL
+1318 SFKWSQIWPAMVGII
-1333 GIAIALGG
+1333 GVGIALGG
-1341 VIMAVGYAAQAASK
+1341 VIMAVGWAAGQAAQY
-1355 NKGGAASLFAMM
+1355 KGGSASLFAMM
-1367 GILLAVGISLSLL
+1367 GILLAVG
-1380 AKYGWTQLLAAAV
+1380 A
-1393 SISAVLAVLAGAM
+1393 
-1406 DYMSKAIQAVGG
+1406 
-1418 SAGSVVSLFAVI
+1418 SLFALSIIPWQNMIVPTLAIVLVLGALAVAVSYI
-1430 GVLAAIAGALYF
+1430 GNANFNLGNTLLAIGLLTAVFLGLYF
-1442 LAPMPWPQLLAAAGA
+1442 LIPQ
-1457 MAAVLFSVAF
+1457 
-1467 AMQILGNAT
+1467 
-1476 PNIVNVLLAVL
+1476 
-1487 LLGTIFF
+1487 
-1494 GLWAIIPAMEA
+1494 MEA
-1505 LAKVDTMSLLINM
+1505 FAKVDTMALLKNM
-1518 GILLAAV
+1518 VVLVGTVA
-1525 LLLSLIAAGLAV
+1525 LLLVAALIIAKVPEIALGALAIV
-1537 AMAAF
+1537 
-1542 PPLVLA
+1542 
-1548 FVVVIGIFLAIAVM
+1548 GIFLAIA
-1562 MAAVSLAIYTFAD
+1562 AVTFALAIAIGVFTVSIYV
-1575 AAERLQG
+1575 LQG
-1582 VDLFSIAGGMST
+1582 IDLGSIALGLLKL
-1594 MAGAMALVAL
+1594 AGSMALLAA
-1604 AGIALL
+1604 AGILMI
-1610 VGNIGIY
+1610 VGSAGLISGSAAI
-1617 AFILALTILGVSMA
+1617 TILGVAASAAAVGIVLFNVA
-1631 LATISITAFNFA
+1631 LVS
-1643 LIALGNTISAIA
+1643 LGNTISAIA
-1655 NAFQNANGNIL
+1655 NAFQDANGSIL

-1677 KSAESTAGSAKLM
+1677 KSAESTSDSAKLM
-1690 WDAIAGGGDQDAS
+1690 WDSIAGGGESQNA
-1703 GILDG
+1703 GAMLDN
-1708 LVSTSGEK
+1708 LVSASGEK

-1730 TASAE
+1730 TASAA
-1735 ISNGDILSEVNT
+1735 ISGSDILSEVNS
-1747 DAETKGVEGAQAYSL
+1747 DSETKGIEGAQAYSL
-1762 AYTENTD
+1762 AYTENAD
-1769 IEIDNESVFEES
+1769 IEIDNESAFEEA
-1781 TEASKTAGGDAA
+1781 TEASRTSGGDAG

-1800 ETDFNAGFD
+1800 GANFNAGFD

-1817 KLGDLF
+1817 KLSGLF
-1823 KGGGVDPSQGFSGMG
+1823 QGGGTDLSQSFSGMG

-1852 DAMKNDI
+1852 DAIKGDI
-1859 SKFANSMVSTDEF
+1859 SNFASNMVSTDEF
-1872 NDAGQKNTK
+1872 NGAGQENTK
-1881 AFVAGMV
+1881 AFVAGLV
-1888 AYLGSGEASESAKTA
+1888 SYLGSGEASASAKAA
-1903 ITTWL
+1903 ITSWL
-1908 EENLTPTDEWETMTP
+1908 EESFSTEELTP
-1923 IGTDIAT
+1923 IGTEIAT
-1930 KIEQEINEAFVSTAD
+1930 NLVQETNTALESTTD
-1945 TSTTSQ
+1945 TSTASQ
-1951 SLLTLLGNAVNGTD
+1951 SIFTLLSNAINGVD
-1965 FTSIGS
+1965 FASIGS
-1971 LISTNVMGSVSTSL
+1971 LISTNVMGSVNTSL

-1991 GEEGAIGNFLP
+1991 GQEGAVGNFLP

-2009 GTDATEPANTLGLSF
+2009 STDATEPANTLGLSF

-2030 SLTSVKNL
+2030 SLTSIKNL
-2038 NDLNNSGVSMGNEVN
+2038 NDLKNSGVSMGNEVN
-2053 SGGQSV
+2053 AGGKSV

-2072 KDGVWAWAQR
+2072 KDGVWAWAHQ
-2082 IWQAGYD
+2082 IWQTGYD
-2089 LAQKLISGTQ
+2089 LAQKLISGTKT
-2099 SGINS
+2099 GINS
-2104 NSPSKEAYKL
+2104 HSPSKEAYKL
-2114 GVYFDMG
+2114 GIYFDMG

-2165 MSDVMDALDDFDS
+2165 MSDVMDALDNFDS

-2206 MGSRGVE
+2206 MGNRGVE
-2213 KSQETEPSTPASFNF
+2213 KSQETEPSTPTSFNF

-2246 TRNQFSTVKDMI
+2246 TRNQFSTVKEMI

>member
-157 NALATMSSSGGD
+157 NALATMSASGGD

-191 TEFSRVMYNLN
+191 TEFSRIMYNLN

-231 FLDTAVAEGK
+231 LLDTAVAERK
-241 LAKGQADISNFNNL
+241 ITKGQADISNFNNL

-382 AFQSTPISTIEESLA
+382 AFQSTPIGTIEESLD

-572 GDRISTVK
+572 GDRISMVK

-598 IIAFHQWTET
+598 IIAFHRWTET
-608 LKMGEDEGNRIY
+608 LKMGEDAGNRIY

-644 GNLVKSVIRIGKA
+644 GNLVKSVIRIAKA

-700 LNPSADDLSDI
+700 LNPSADNLSDI

-774 TLASGVSSFIKKVST
+774 TLASGVGRFIKKVST

-829 NLQDV
+829 DLQKV

-846 LLAIFTGTA
+846 LLAIFTGAA
-855 LVIGVG
+855 LVVGVG
-861 KFAQALSD
+861 KFTKALSD

-916 LSTIPSEDLSRVA
+916 LSMIPSEDLSRVA

-937 VLIVVSAIAAI
+937 VLIVVSAVAAI
-948 VATKLPEDKLQK
+948 VATKLTADKLQK

-1026 ITVAAIVLMVVS
+1026 ITVAAIVLMVIS

-1051 ENIKLSDDAIKLGWI
+1051 ENIELSDDAIKLGWI
-1066 VAAIMIVGILASAVT
+1066 IGVIMAVAIISSAISKLGKA
-1081 KVGKGMSGFANAAL
+1081 GKGMSGFTDTCI
-1095 GILAFVASIYL
+1095 GVLAVVGSIYL
-1106 LTITFEKITS
+1106 LTLTIEKLTS
-1116 EGMKE
+1116 KGME
-1121 TWKKFGEHSS
+1121 ITWKKFGTMLAWM
-1131 IIIPV
+1131 IPTLAMV
-1136 LLILGGLVIALIAI
+1136 AGLVFAMMVVGKAMGDGAKSIVQI
-1150 SKRMGEMSKSLAK
+1150 SV
-1163 LGIGVFAMVGAM
+1163 GVFVMVGAM
-1175 YLITLLFERLSDFAD
+1175 YLITLLFERLSNFAD
-1190 VDHYWAGWLGVFLIG
+1190 VDHYWAGWLGVLLIG
-1205 VIVVLMVETLGRAA
+1205 VIVSTMAVALGEAA
-1219 QMSDGGKGALKLA
+1219 QKSDGGKGALKLA
-1232 ATVIVMTVAI
+1232 AAVIVMTVAI
-1242 GVMMLLF
+1242 GVMMMLF

-1275 VIIGALT
+1275 AIIGALT
-1282 LVAGKAAQL
+1282 LVVGKAAQL

-1303 ITGMVALVLM
+1303 VAGIVALALM

-1318 SFKLEQIGPAILGIL
+1318 SFTWDQMIGPIGAIFVCAVALAGVMV
-1333 GIAIALGG
+1333 ALGF
-1341 VIMAVGYAAQAASK
+1341 AAQAASK

-1367 GILLAVGISLSLL
+1367 GILFVVGASLAILSNMPIDAMMWATGMMIAVIAAVAIAVG
-1380 AKYGWTQLLAAAV
+1380 Y
-1393 SISAVLAVLAGAM
+1393 
-1406 DYMSKAIQAVGG
+1406 
-1418 SAGSVVSLFAVI
+1418 
-1430 GVLAAIAGALYF
+1430 
-1442 LAPMPWPQLLAAAGA
+1442 
-1457 MAAVLFSVAF
+1457 
-1467 AMQILGNAT
+1467 LGNAKF
-1476 PNIVNVLLAVL
+1476 NLGNAVVAGL
-1487 LLGTIFF
+1487 LLLIVFAS
-1494 GLWAIIPAMEA
+1494 LIAVVPAMEA
-1505 LAKVDTMSLLINM
+1505 FAKVDTMALLKNM
-1518 GILLAAV
+1518 VILVGAV
-1525 LLLSLIAAGLAV
+1525 ALLLVAALIIAKVPMIALGALAI
-1537 AMAAF
+1537 
-1542 PPLVLA
+1542 
-1548 FVVVIGIFLAIAVM
+1548 IGIFLAIA
-1562 MAAVSLAIYTFAD
+1562 AVTIALALAIGVFTISIYV
-1575 AAERLQG
+1575 LQG
-1582 VDLFSIAGGMST
+1582 IDLGSIALGLLKL
-1594 MAGAMALVAL
+1594 AGSMALLAA
-1604 AGIALL
+1604 AGILMI
-1610 VGNIGIY
+1610 VGSAGLISGSVAI
-1617 AFILALTILGVSMA
+1617 TILGVAASA
-1631 LATISITAFNFA
+1631 AAVGIVLFNVA
-1643 LIALGNTISAIA
+1643 LISLGNTISAIA
-1655 NAFQNANGNIL
+1655 NAFQDANGSIL

-1872 NDAGQKNTK
+1872 NNAGQENTK

-1908 EENLTPTDEWETMTP
+1908 AENLTPTDEWETMTP

-1985 SSGQAG
+1985 ASGQAG
-1991 GEEGAIGNFLP
+1991 GEEGTVGNFLP

-2206 MGSRGVE
+2206 MGNRGVE

>member
-117 TSSIQTLVNSTG
+117 TSSVQTLVNSTG
-129 LSVKEINKYLDQLMW
+129 LSVKEINRYLDQLMW

-157 NALATMSSSGGD
+157 NALATMSASGGD

-241 LAKGQADISNFNNL
+241 LAKGQADISNFTNL

-327 AINATKDAV
+327 AVNATKDAV

-355 ELWTGLS
+355 GLWTGLS
-362 EGLYNIFAAP
+362 ESLYNIFAAP

-382 AFQSTPISTIEESLA
+382 AFQSTPIGTIEESLA

-411 NTAKASGKFPD
+411 DVAKASGKFPD
-422 ELIDATAGSAKSIQ
+422 ELIDATAGSAESIQ

-442 WVDSSMVSSVMA
+442 WVDSSMISTIMG
-454 GYSNALE
+454 GYTKALE

-474 ELADRMMTGEFGNRW
+474 ELADRMMTGEFGKRW

-503 DIANAKDIFKL
+503 DIANAQDIFKL

-572 GDRISTVK
+572 GDRIAMVK

-590 TAGSIKNA
+590 TAKSIKNA
-598 IIAFHQWTET
+598 IVSFHQWSET
-608 LKMGEDEGNRIY
+608 LKMGEGDGNRIY
-620 SVASKVFGALKTGIS
+620 DVASKVFGVLKAGIS

-644 GNLVKSVIRIGKA
+644 GNLVKSIIRIGKA

-711 FDRISK
+711 LDRISK

-723 KFAKRVGSYALGVL
+723 KFTKRVGSYTLGVL

-747 ANFLYTNLVSPFA
+747 ANFLYANLVSPFT

-774 TLASGVSSFIKKVST
+774 TLASGVSRFVKKVST

-815 EFLDAFPELKTAFE
+815 EFLDAFPELRTAFE
-829 NLQDV
+829 NLQKV

-846 LLAIFTGTA
+846 LLAIFTGAA

-861 KFAQALSD
+861 KFTKALSH
-869 LSGVAVEIK
+869 LSDVAVEIK
-878 KTLGNLNSIIKR
+878 KTLGSLNSIIKR

-916 LSTIPSEDLSRVA
+916 LSKIPSEDLSRVA

-937 VLIVVSAIAAI
+937 VLIVVSSVAAI
-948 VATKLPEDKLQK
+948 VATKLSANKLKK
-960 VRGIIKPLLAL
+960 VKGIIKPLLAL

-999 WKILVVIGGLAVELV
+999 WKILVLIGGLAVELV

-1026 ITVAAIVLMVVS
+1026 ITVAAIVLMVIS
-1038 VAILKLAQAVKLL
+1038 IAILRLAQAVKLL
-1051 ENIKLSDDAIKLGWI
+1051 ENMKLSDDAIKLGWI
-1066 VAAIMIVGILASAVT
+1066 IGVIMAVAMISSAISKLG
-1081 KVGKGMSGFANAAL
+1081 KVGKGMSGFTDTCI
-1095 GILAFVASIYL
+1095 GVLAVVGSIYL
-1106 LTITFEKITS
+1106 LTLTIEKLTS
-1116 EGMKE
+1116 KGME
-1121 TWKKFGEHSS
+1121 ITWKKFGTMLAWM
-1131 IIIPV
+1131 IPTLAMV
-1136 LLILGGLVIALIAI
+1136 AGLVFAMMVVGKAMGDGAKSIVQI
-1150 SKRMGEMSKSLAK
+1150 SV
-1163 LGIGVFAMVGAM
+1163 GVFVMVGAM
-1175 YLITLLFERLSDFAD
+1175 YLITLLFERLSNFAD
-1190 VDHYWAGWLGVFLIG
+1190 VDHYWAGWLGVLLIG
-1205 VIVVLMVETLGRAA
+1205 VIVSTMAVALGEAA
-1219 QMSDGGKGALKLA
+1219 QKSDGGKGALKLA
-1232 ATVIVMTVAI
+1232 AAVIVMTVAI
-1242 GVMMLLF
+1242 GIMMMLF
-1249 KAMAL
+1249 KALAL

-1275 VIIGALT
+1275 AIIGALT
-1282 LVAGKAAQL
+1282 LVVGKAAQL

-1303 ITGMVALVLM
+1303 VAGIVALALM

-1318 SFKLEQIGPAILGIL
+1318 SFTWDQMIGPIGAIFVCAVALAGVMV
-1333 GIAIALGG
+1333 ALGF
-1341 VIMAVGYAAQAASK
+1341 AAQAASK

-1367 GILLAVGISLSLL
+1367 GILFVVGAS
-1380 AKYGWTQLLAAAV
+1380 
-1393 SISAVLAVLAGAM
+1393 LAVLSNMPIDAMMWAAGM
-1406 DYMSKAIQAVGG
+1406 MI
-1418 SAGSVVSLFAVI
+1418 AVI
-1430 GVLAAIAGALYF
+1430 AAVAIA
-1442 LAPMPWPQLLAAAGA
+1442 
-1457 MAAVLFSVAF
+1457 VAY
-1467 AMQILGNAT
+1467 LGNAKF
-1476 PNIVNVLLAVL
+1476 NLGNAVVAGL
-1487 LLGTIFF
+1487 LL
-1494 GLWAIIPAMEA
+1494 IIVFASLIAVVPAMEA
-1505 LAKVDTMSLLINM
+1505 FAKVDTMALLKNM
-1518 GILLAAV
+1518 VILVGAV
-1525 LLLSLIAAGLAV
+1525 ALLLVAALIIAKVPMIALGALAIV
-1537 AMAAF
+1537 
-1542 PPLVLA
+1542 
-1548 FVVVIGIFLAIAVM
+1548 GIFLAIA
-1562 MAAVSLAIYTFAD
+1562 AVTITLAIAIGVFTVSIYV
-1575 AAERLQG
+1575 LQG
-1582 VDLFSIAGGMST
+1582 IDLGSIALGLLKL
-1594 MAGAMALVAL
+1594 AGSMALLAA
-1604 AGIALL
+1604 AGILMI
-1610 VGNIGIY
+1610 VGSAGLISGSVAI
-1617 AFILALTILGVSMA
+1617 TILGVAASAAAVGIVLFNVA
-1631 LATISITAFNFA
+1631 LV
-1643 LIALGNTISAIA
+1643 ALGNTISAIA
-1655 NAFQNANGNIL
+1655 NAFQDANGSIL

-1677 KSAESTAGSAKLM
+1677 KSAESTSSSAKLM
-1690 WDAIAGGGDQDAS
+1690 WDSIAGGGESQNA
-1703 GILDG
+1703 GAMLDN
-1708 LVSTSGEK
+1708 LVSASGEK

-1730 TASAE
+1730 TASAA
-1735 ISNGDILSEVNT
+1735 ISGGDILGEVNS
-1747 DAETKGVEGAQAYSL
+1747 DSETKGIEGAQAYSL
-1762 AYTENTD
+1762 AYTENAD
-1769 IEIDNESVFEES
+1769 IEIDNESAFEEA
-1781 TEASKTAGGDAA
+1781 TEASKTSGGDAG

-1800 ETDFNAGFD
+1800 GANFNAGFD

-1817 KLGDLF
+1817 KLSSLF
-1823 KGGGVDPSQGFSGMG
+1823 QGGGTDLSQSFSGMG

-1852 DAMKNDI
+1852 DAIKGDI
-1859 SKFANSMVSTDEF
+1859 SNFASNMVSTDEF
-1872 NDAGQKNTK
+1872 NGAGQENTK
-1881 AFVAGMV
+1881 AFVAGLV
-1888 AYLGSGEASESAKTA
+1888 SYLGSGEASASAKAA
-1903 ITTWL
+1903 ITSWL
-1908 EENLTPTDEWETMTP
+1908 EESFSTEELTP
-1923 IGTDIAT
+1923 IGTEIAT
-1930 KIEQEINEAFVSTAD
+1930 NLVQETNTALENTTD
-1945 TSTTSQ
+1945 TSTASQ
-1951 SLLTLLGNAVNGTD
+1951 SIFTLLSNAINGVD
-1965 FTSIGS
+1965 FASIGS
-1971 LISTNVMGSVSTSL
+1971 LISTNVMGSVNTSL

-1991 GEEGAIGNFLP
+1991 GQEGAVGNFLP

-2009 GTDATEPANTLGLSF
+2009 STDATEPANTLGLSF
-2024 ITKLGA
+2024 ITKLGS
-2030 SLTSVKNL
+2030 SLTSIKNL
-2038 NDLNNSGVSMGNEVN
+2038 NDLKNAGTSLGNEVN
-2053 SGGQSV
+2053 SGGKSV

-2072 KDGVWAWAQR
+2072 ANGAWSWAQS
-2082 IWQAGYD
+2082 IWQTGYD
-2089 LAQKLISGTQ
+2089 LAQRLIAGTKT
-2099 SGINS
+2099 GINS
-2104 NSPSKEAYKL
+2104 HSPSKEAYKL

-2165 MSDVMDALDDFDS
+2165 MSDVMDALDEFDS

-2206 MGSRGVE
+2206 MGNRGVE

-2246 TRNQFSTVKDMI
+2246 TRNQFSTVKEMI

>member
-37 LEFKNGRKS
+37 LEFKNGQKS

-74 TMGIIGVRALERI
+74 TMGIIGVRTLERI

-102 TIDQITAGYSKYEQK
+102 TIDQITSGYSKYEQK

-157 NALATMSSSGGD
+157 NALATMSASGGD
-169 INSLIP
+169 INRLIP

-231 FLDTAVAEGK
+231 FLDTAVAERK
-241 LAKGQADISNFNNL
+241 ITKRQADISNFTNL

-327 AINATKDAV
+327 AVNATKDAV

-355 ELWTGLS
+355 GLWTGLS
-362 EGLYNIFAAP
+362 ESLYNIFAAP

-382 AFQSTPISTIEESLA
+382 AFQSTPIGTIEESLA

-411 NTAKASGKFPD
+411 DVAKASGKFPD
-422 ELIDATAGSAKSIQ
+422 ELIDATAGSAESIQ

-442 WVDSSMVSSVMA
+442 WVDNSMISTIMW
-454 GYSNALE
+454 GYTKALV

-474 ELADRMMTGEFGNRW
+474 ELANRMMTGEFGNRW

-514 AKSDPT
+514 AKNDPT

-533 AVSLENAAEAAKNFN
+533 AISLENAAEAAKNFN

-572 GDRISTVK
+572 GDRIVMVK

-598 IIAFHQWTET
+598 IISFHQWTET

-620 SVASKVFGALKTGIS
+620 GVTSKVFGVLKIGIS
-635 VVGRIIGLA
+635 VVRRIIGLE
-644 GNLVKSVIRIGKA
+644 GNLVKSVIRIAKA

-711 FDRISK
+711 LDRISK

-723 KFAKRVGSYALGVL
+723 KFAKRVGSYALGIL
-737 GRIWQLLSPY
+737 GRIRQLLSPY
-747 ANFLYTNLVSPFA
+747 ENFLYTNLVSPFA

-774 TLASGVSSFIKKVST
+774 TLASGVSRFIKNVST
-789 GLSNVVQKIKNF
+789 GFSNVVQKIKNF

-810 NTKFQ
+810 NVKFK
-815 EFLDAFPELKTAFE
+815 EFLDAFPGLKTAFE
-829 NLQDV
+829 DLQKV

-846 LLAIFTGTA
+846 LLAIFTGSA
-855 LVIGVG
+855 LVVGVG
-861 KFAQALSD
+861 KFAKALSH
-869 LSGVAVEIK
+869 LSDVAVEIK
-878 KTLGNLNSIIKR
+878 KTLGSLNSIIKR
-890 KSGSGFAANMKAIS
+890 KSGSGLAANMRAIS
-904 IAIGVLAASLFL
+904 ISIGVLAASLFL
-916 LSTIPSEDLSRVA
+916 LSKIPSEDLSRVA

-937 VLIVVSAIAAI
+937 VLIAVSAVAAI
-948 VATKLPEDKLQK
+948 VATKLPEDKMQK
-960 VRGIIKPLLAL
+960 VMGIIKPLLAL

-1026 ITVAAIVLMVVS
+1026 ITVAAIVLMVIS

-1051 ENIKLSDDAIKLGWI
+1051 ENIKLSDDSIKLGWI
-1066 VAAIMIVGILASAVT
+1066 VAAIMIVGILASAIT

-1095 GILAFVASIYL
+1095 GIFAFVASIYL
-1106 LTITFEKITS
+1106 LTITIEKLTS

-1136 LLILGGLVIALIAI
+1136 LATLGGLVIALIAI

-1242 GVMMLLF
+1242 GVIMMLF
-1249 KAMAL
+1249 KAMAS

-1259 TVEEIWSAIG
+1259 MVEEIWSAIG

-1275 VIIGALT
+1275 AIIGALT

-1303 ITGMVALVLM
+1303 VAGIVALALM
-1313 MITLT
+1313 MIVLT
-1318 SFKLEQIGPAILGIL
+1318 SFTWSQIWQAMVGIL
-1333 GIAIALGG
+1333 GIAVALAGVMVALGF
-1341 VIMAVGYAAQAASK
+1341 AAKVASK
-1355 NKGGAASLFAMM
+1355 NKGGSVSLFAMM
-1367 GILLAVGISLSLL
+1367 GVLLTVGASLAVLSNMPIY
-1380 AKYGWTQLLAAAV
+1380 AMMWAAITMVSVIAAV
-1393 SISAVLAVLAGAM
+1393 SIAVSYLG
-1406 DYMSKAIQAVGG
+1406 KAQVNIIN
-1418 SAGSVVSLFAVI
+1418 AVI
-1430 GVLAAIAGALYF
+1430 
-1442 LAPMPWPQLLAAAGA
+1442 AAG
-1457 MAAVLFSVAF
+1457 L
-1467 AMQILGNAT
+1467 L
-1476 PNIVNVLLAVL
+1476 IV
-1487 LLGTIFF
+1487 IFG
-1494 GLWAIIPAMEA
+1494 GLYAIIPLMAA
-1505 LAKVDTMSLLINM
+1505 FAQADTMSLLANM
-1518 GILLAAV
+1518 GILLGAVAILVAIAAV
-1525 LLLSLIAAGLAV
+1525 LAV
-1537 AMAAF
+1537 AMANF
-1542 PPLVLA
+1542 PLLVL
-1548 FVVVIGIFLAIAVM
+1548 GLLAVM
-1562 MAAVSLAIYTFAD
+1562 GLFLSISVMMLKVSLAIHTFAD
-1575 AAERLQG
+1575 AAEKLQG
-1582 VDLFSIAGGMST
+1582 VNLFTIAGGMAA
-1594 MAGAMALVAL
+1594 MAGAMALVAIT
-1604 AGIALL
+1604 GIALL
-1610 VGNIGIY
+1610 IGNIGIY
-1617 AFILALTILGVSMA
+1617 AFSLAITILGASMA

-1655 NAFQNANGNIL
+1655 NALQNANGNIL

-1677 KSAESTAGSAKLM
+1677 KSAESTSSSAKLM
-1690 WDAIAGGGDQDAS
+1690 WESIAGGGESQNA
-1703 GILDG
+1703 GAMLDN
-1708 LVSTSGEK
+1708 LISTSGEK

-1724 GQEFTT
+1724 GQEFAT

-1735 ISNGDILSEVNT
+1735 ISNGDIFSEVNN

-1769 IEIDNESVFEES
+1769 IEIDNESAFEEA
-1781 TEASKTAGGDAA
+1781 TEASKTSGGDAG

-1800 ETDFNAGFD
+1800 EANFNAGFD
-1809 ELSPDIQS
+1809 KLSPDIQS
-1817 KLGDLF
+1817 KLSSLVQ
-1823 KGGGVDPSQGFSGMG
+1823 GGGTDRSKSFSGIG
-1838 NFGMTG
+1838 NFG

-1852 DAMKNDI
+1852 DAIKGNI
-1859 SKFANSMVSTDEF
+1859 SNFANNMVSTDEF
-1872 NDAGQKNTK
+1872 NGAGQENTK
-1881 AFVAGMV
+1881 AFVAGLV
-1888 AYLGSGEASESAKTA
+1888 SYLGSGEASATAKVA
-1903 ITTWL
+1903 ITSWL
-1908 EENLTPTDEWETMTP
+1908 EESFSTEELAP
-1923 IGTDIAT
+1923 IGTEIAT
-1930 KIEQEINEAFVSTAD
+1930 NLVQETNTALENTTD
-1945 TSTTSQ
+1945 TSTASQ
-1951 SLLTLLGNAVNGTD
+1951 SIFTLLSNAINGVD
-1965 FTSIGS
+1965 FASIGS
-1971 LISTNVMGSVSTSL
+1971 LISTNVMGSVNTSL
-1985 SSGQAG
+1985 SSGQDG
-1991 GEEGAIGNFLP
+1991 GQEGAVGNFLP

-2009 GTDATEPANTLGLSF
+2009 STDATEPANTLGLNF
-2024 ITKLGA
+2024 ITKLGS

-2038 NDLNNSGVSMGNEVN
+2038 NDLKNSGISLGNEVN
-2053 SGGQSV
+2053 SGGKSV

-2065 SYWGQGL
+2065 SYWGEGL
-2072 KDGVWAWAQR
+2072 ANGAWGWAQS
-2082 IWQAGYD
+2082 IWQTGYNLAKQLIAGTK
-2089 LAQKLISGTQ
+2089 A
-2099 SGINS
+2099 GIKS
-2104 NSPSKEAYKL
+2104 NSPSKESYKL
-2114 GVYFDMG
+2114 GVYFDIG

-2136 AYSLGTRACDG
+2136 AYSLGTRACDS

-2165 MSDVMDALDDFDS
+2165 MSDVMDALDNFDS

-2206 MGSRGVE
+2206 MANRGVE
-2213 KSQETEPSTPASFNF
+2213 KSQETKPSTPTSFNF

-2246 TRNQFSTVKDMI
+2246 TRNQFSTVKEMI

>member
-37 LEFKNGRKS
+37 LEFKNGRRS

-157 NALATMSSSGGD
+157 NALATMSASGGD

-191 TEFSRVMYNLN
+191 TEFSRIMYNLN

-231 FLDTAVAEGK
+231 LLDTAVAERK
-241 LAKGQADISNFNNL
+241 ITKGQADISNFNNL

-382 AFQSTPISTIEESLA
+382 AFQSTPIGTIEESLA

-723 KFAKRVGSYALGVL
+723 KFAKRVGSYTLGVL

-810 NTKFQ
+810 NTKFK

-829 NLQDV
+829 NLQKV

-846 LLAIFTGTA
+846 LLAIFTGAA
-855 LVIGVG
+855 LVVGVG
-861 KFAQALSD
+861 KFTKALSD

-916 LSTIPSEDLSRVA
+916 LSMIPSEDLSRVA

-937 VLIVVSAIAAI
+937 VLIVVSAVAAI
-948 VATKLPEDKLQK
+948 VATKLTANKLQK

-1136 LLILGGLVIALIAI
+1136 LAILGGLVIALIAI

-1259 TVEEIWSAIG
+1259 AIEEIWSAIG
-1269 YLFVLG
+1269 YLVVLG
-1275 VIIGALT
+1275 AIIGGLT
-1282 LVAGKAAQL
+1282 IVAGKAAQL

-1303 ITGMVALVLM
+1303 VAGIVALALM
-1313 MITLT
+1313 MIVLT
-1318 SFKLEQIGPAILGIL
+1318 SFTWDQMIGPLGAIFICGVVLAGVML
-1333 GIAIALGG
+1333 ALGF
-1341 VIMAVGYAAQAASK
+1341 AAQAASK
-1355 NKGGAASLFAMM
+1355 NKGGAASLFAMI
-1367 GILLAVGISLSLL
+1367 GVLFVVGAYLAVLSNMPID
-1380 AKYGWTQLLAAAV
+1380 AMMWAAITMVSVIAAV
-1393 SISAVLAVLAGAM
+1393 SIAVSYLG
-1406 DYMSKAIQAVGG
+1406 KAQVNIIN
-1418 SAGSVVSLFAVI
+1418 AVI
-1430 GVLAAIAGALYF
+1430 
-1442 LAPMPWPQLLAAAGA
+1442 AAALLGVIFYGLYKIIPL
-1457 MAAVLFSVAF
+1457 MTAF
-1467 AMQILGNAT
+1467 AQA
-1476 PNIVNVLLAVL
+1476 
-1487 LLGTIFF
+1487 
-1494 GLWAIIPAMEA
+1494 
-1505 LAKVDTMSLLINM
+1505 DTMSLLANM
-1518 GILLAAV
+1518 GILLLAIALLVAV
-1525 LLLSLIAAGLAV
+1525 AVGLAV
-1537 AMAAF
+1537 AMANF
-1542 PPLVLA
+1542 PPLVLGLLA
-1548 FVVVIGIFLAIAVM
+1548 VMGLFLSIAVM
-1562 MAAVSLAIYTFAD
+1562 MLAVSLAIHTFAD
-1575 AAERLQG
+1575 AAEKLQG
-1582 VDLFSIAGGMST
+1582 VNLFSIAGGMAA
-1594 MAGAMALVAL
+1594 MAGAMALVAIT
-1604 AGIALL
+1604 GIALL
-1610 VGNIGIY
+1610 IGNIGIY
-1617 AFILALTILGVSMA
+1617 AFALAITILGASMA
-1631 LATISITAFNFA
+1631 LASISITAFNFA

-1747 DAETKGVEGAQAYSL
+1747 DAETKGIEGAQAYSL

-1872 NDAGQKNTK
+1872 NNAGQENTK

-1930 KIEQEINEAFVSTAD
+1930 KIEQEINEAFVSNAD

-1991 GEEGAIGNFLP
+1991 GEEGGVGNFLP

-2165 MSDVMDALDDFDS
+2165 MSDVMDTLDNFDS

-2206 MGSRGVE
+2206 MGNRGVE

>member
-60 PLLKAADTVSTRFS
+60 PLLKAADTVSSRFS

-102 TIDQITAGYSKYEQK
+102 TTDQITAGYSKYEQK
-117 TSSIQTLVNSTG
+117 TSSVQTLVNSTG
-129 LSVKEINKYLDQLMW
+129 LSVKEINRYLDQLMW

-157 NALATMSSSGGD
+157 NALATMSASGGD

-241 LAKGQADISNFNNL
+241 LAKGQANISNFTNL

-355 ELWTGLS
+355 GLWTGLS
-362 EGLYNIFAAP
+362 ESLYNIFAAP

-382 AFQSTPISTIEESLA
+382 AFQSTPIGTIEESLA

-411 NTAKASGKFPD
+411 DVAKASGKFPD
-422 ELIDATAGSAKSIQ
+422 ELIDATAGSAESIQ

-442 WVDSSMVSSVMA
+442 WVDNSMISTIMG
-454 GYSNALE
+454 GYTKALE

-548 HEFYASNS
+548 HEFYTSNS

-572 GDRISTVK
+572 GDRIAMVK

-590 TAGSIKNA
+590 TAKSIKNA
-598 IIAFHQWTET
+598 IISFHQWSET
-608 LKMGEDEGNRIY
+608 LKMGEGEGNRIY
-620 SVASKVFGALKTGIS
+620 DVASKVFGVLKAGIS

-644 GNLVKSVIRIGKA
+644 GNLVKSIIRIGKA

-689 LQWCENFINNK
+689 LRWCENFINNK
-700 LNPSADDLSDI
+700 LNPSADDLSNI
-711 FDRISK
+711 LDRISK
-717 KLAPLY
+717 KLTPLY
-723 KFAKRVGSYALGVL
+723 KFAKRVGSYTLGVL

-760 QFISEVVNSDDPIA
+760 QFISEVINSDDPIA
-774 TLASGVSSFIKKVST
+774 TLASGVSRFVKKVST

-815 EFLDAFPELKTAFE
+815 EFLDAFPELRTAFE
-829 NLQDV
+829 NLQKV

-846 LLAIFTGTA
+846 LLAIFTGAA

-861 KFAQALSD
+861 KFTKALSH
-869 LSGVAVEIK
+869 LSDVAVEIK
-878 KTLGNLNSIIKR
+878 KTLGSLNSIIKR

-916 LSTIPSEDLSRVA
+916 LSKIPSEDLSRVA

-948 VATKLPEDKLQK
+948 VATKLPANKLQK
-960 VRGIIKPLLAL
+960 VKGIIKPLLAL

-1026 ITVAAIVLMVVS
+1026 ITVAAIVLMVIS

-1066 VAAIMIVGILASAVT
+1066 VAAIMVVGILASAIT

-1106 LTITFEKITS
+1106 LTITIEKITS

-1175 YLITLLFERLSDFAD
+1175 YLITLLFERLSNFANAD
-1190 VDHYWAGWLGVFLIG
+1190 NYWAGWLGVLLIG
-1205 VIVVLMVETLGRAA
+1205 TIVVLMVETLGRAA

-1232 ATVIVMTVAI
+1232 ATVIVMTMAI
-1242 GVMMLLF
+1242 GVMILLF
-1249 KAMAL
+1249 KAMSL
-1254 LTKSM
+1254 LTKTM
-1259 TVEEIWSAIG
+1259 EAEEILSAIG
-1269 YLFVLG
+1269 YLALLG
-1275 VIIGALT
+1275 LIIGGVLT

-1303 ITGMVALVLM
+1303 VAGIVALTLT
-1313 MITLT
+1313 MIALT
-1318 SFKLEQIGPAILGIL
+1318 SFTWDQLLHSVLAIIGV
-1333 GIAIALGG
+1333 AIALGA
-1341 VIMAVGYAAQAASK
+1341 VILAVGKAAGQAAQY
-1355 NKGGAASLFAMM
+1355 KGGSASLFAMM
-1367 GILLAVGISLSLL
+1367 GILLAVG
-1380 AKYGWTQLLAAAV
+1380 A
-1393 SISAVLAVLAGAM
+1393 
-1406 DYMSKAIQAVGG
+1406 
-1418 SAGSVVSLFAVI
+1418 SLFALSIIPWQNMIVSTLAIVLVLGALAVAISYI
-1430 GVLAAIAGALYF
+1430 GNANFNLGNTLLAIGLLTAVFLGLYF
-1442 LAPMPWPQLLAAAGA
+1442 LIPQ
-1457 MAAVLFSVAF
+1457 
-1467 AMQILGNAT
+1467 
-1476 PNIVNVLLAVL
+1476 
-1487 LLGTIFF
+1487 
-1494 GLWAIIPAMEA
+1494 MEA
-1505 LAKVDTMSLLINM
+1505 FAKVDTMALLKNM
-1518 GILLAAV
+1518 VVLVGTVA
-1525 LLLSLIAAGLAV
+1525 LLLVAALIIAKVPEIALGALAIV
-1537 AMAAF
+1537 
-1542 PPLVLA
+1542 
-1548 FVVVIGIFLAIAVM
+1548 GIFLAIA
-1562 MAAVSLAIYTFAD
+1562 AVTIALALAIGVFTASIYV
-1575 AAERLQG
+1575 LQG
-1582 VDLFSIAGGMST
+1582 IDLGSIALGLLKL
-1594 MAGAMALVAL
+1594 AGSMALLAA
-1604 AGIALL
+1604 AGILMI
-1610 VGNIGIY
+1610 VGSAGLISGSAAI
-1617 AFILALTILGVSMA
+1617 TILGVAASAAAVGIVLFNVA
-1631 LATISITAFNFA
+1631 LVS
-1643 LIALGNTISAIA
+1643 LGNTISAIA
-1655 NAFQNANGNIL
+1655 NAFQDANGSIL

-1677 KSAESTAGSAKLM
+1677 KSAESTSDSAKLM
-1690 WDAIAGGGDQDAS
+1690 WDSIAGGGESQNA
-1703 GILDG
+1703 GAMLDN
-1708 LVSTSGEK
+1708 LVSASGEK

-1730 TASAE
+1730 TASAA
-1735 ISNGDILSEVNT
+1735 ISGGDILSEVNS
-1747 DAETKGVEGAQAYSL
+1747 DSETKGIEGAQAYSL
-1762 AYTENTD
+1762 AYTENAD
-1769 IEIDNESVFEES
+1769 IEIDNESAFEEA
-1781 TEASKTAGGDAA
+1781 TEASRTSGGDAG

-1800 ETDFNAGFD
+1800 GANFNAGFD

-1817 KLGDLF
+1817 KLSSLF
-1823 KGGGVDPSQGFSGMG
+1823 QGGGTDLSQSFSGMG

-1852 DAMKNDI
+1852 DAIKGDI
-1859 SKFANSMVSTDEF
+1859 SNFASNMVSTDEF
-1872 NDAGQKNTK
+1872 NGAGQENTK
-1881 AFVAGMV
+1881 AFVAGLV
-1888 AYLGSGEASESAKTA
+1888 SYLGSGEASASAKAA
-1903 ITTWL
+1903 ITSWL
-1908 EENLTPTDEWETMTP
+1908 EESFSTEELTP
-1923 IGTDIAT
+1923 IGTEIAT
-1930 KIEQEINEAFVSTAD
+1930 NLVQETNTALESTTD
-1945 TSTTSQ
+1945 TSTASQ
-1951 SLLTLLGNAVNGTD
+1951 SIFTLLSNAINGVD
-1965 FTSIGS
+1965 FASIGS
-1971 LISTNVMGSVSTSL
+1971 LISTNVMGSVNTSL

-1991 GEEGAIGNFLP
+1991 GQEGAVGNFLP

-2009 GTDATEPANTLGLSF
+2009 STDATEPANTLGLSF

-2030 SLTSVKNL
+2030 SLTSIKNL
-2038 NDLNNSGVSMGNEVN
+2038 NDLKNSGVSMGNEVN
-2053 SGGQSV
+2053 AGGKSV

-2072 KDGVWAWAQR
+2072 KDGVWAWAHQ

-2089 LAQKLISGTQ
+2089 LAQKLISGTK

-2165 MSDVMDALDDFDS
+2165 MSDVMDALDEFDS

-2206 MGSRGVE
+2206 MGNRSVE
-2213 KSQETEPSTPASFNF
+2213 KSQETEPSTPTSFNF

-2246 TRNQFSTVKDMI
+2246 TRNQFSTVKEMI

>member
-129 LSVKEINKYLDQLMW
+129 LSVKEINRYLDQLMW

-157 NALATMSSSGGD
+157 NALATMSASGGD

-362 EGLYNIFAAP
+362 ESLYNIFAAP
-372 LSDVADLIDE
+372 LSDAADLIDA
-382 AFQSTPISTIEESLA
+382 AFQSTPIGTIEESLA

-411 NTAKASGKFPD
+411 ETAKASGKFPD
-422 ELIDATAGSAKSIQ
+422 ELIDATAGSTKSIK
-436 DLLSLH
+436 DLLSLD
-442 WVDSSMVSSVMA
+442 WVDNSMISSVMS
-454 GYSNALE
+454 GYSQALA

-503 DIANAKDIFKL
+503 DIVNAQDIFKL

-533 AVSLENAAEAAKNFN
+533 AISLENAAEAAKNFN

-572 GDRISTVK
+572 GDRIAMVK

-598 IIAFHQWTET
+598 IVSFHQWTET

-644 GNLVKSVIRIGKA
+644 GNLVKSVIRIAKA

-678 YHYVGNKILNA
+678 YRYVGNKILNA

-774 TLASGVSSFIKKVST
+774 TLASGVGRFIKKVST

-801 SISDLFKSA
+801 SISDLFKNA
-810 NTKFQ
+810 NTKFK
-815 EFLDAFPELKTAFE
+815 EFLDAFPELRTAFE
-829 NLQDV
+829 DLQKV

-846 LLAIFTGTA
+846 LLAIFTGAA

-861 KFAQALSD
+861 KFTKALSD

-937 VLIVVSAIAAI
+937 VLIVVSAVAAI
-948 VATKLPEDKLQK
+948 VATKLTANKLQK

-999 WKILVVIGGLAVELV
+999 WKILVIIGGLAVELV

-1066 VAAIMIVGILASAVT
+1066 VAAIMIVGILASAIT

-1121 TWKKFGEHSS
+1121 TWKKFGEYSS

-1136 LLILGGLVIALIAI
+1136 LVILGGLVIALIAI

-1190 VDHYWAGWLGVFLIG
+1190 VDHYWAGWLGVLLIG

-1259 TVEEIWSAIG
+1259 AIEEILSAIG
-1269 YLFVLG
+1269 YLVVLG
-1275 VIIGALT
+1275 AIIGALT
-1282 LVAGKAAQL
+1282 IVVGKAAQL

-1303 ITGMVALVLM
+1303 IAGMVALTLM

-1318 SFKLEQIGPAILGIL
+1318 SFGWKNLLMATLAILGV
-1333 GIAIALGG
+1333 AAALGG
-1341 VIMAVGYAAQAASK
+1341 VIRAVGWAAGQAAQYQ
-1355 NKGGAASLFAMM
+1355 GGAASLFAMM
-1367 GILLAVGISLSLL
+1367 GVLLTVGASLAVLSNMPID
-1380 AKYGWTQLLAAAV
+1380 AMMWAAITMVSVIAAV
-1393 SISAVLAVLAGAM
+1393 SIAVSYLG
-1406 DYMSKAIQAVGG
+1406 KAQVNIIN
-1418 SAGSVVSLFAVI
+1418 AVI
-1430 GVLAAIAGALYF
+1430 
-1442 LAPMPWPQLLAAAGA
+1442 AAG
-1457 MAAVLFSVAF
+1457 L
-1467 AMQILGNAT
+1467 L
-1476 PNIVNVLLAVL
+1476 IV
-1487 LLGTIFF
+1487 IFG
-1494 GLWAIIPAMEA
+1494 GLYAIIPLMTAFA
-1505 LAKVDTMSLLINM
+1505 QADTMSLLKNM
-1518 GILLAAV
+1518 GILLAAIALLVIIAVV
-1525 LLLSLIAAGLAV
+1525 LAA
-1537 AMAAF
+1537 AMAKVPELILGLLGVMALF
-1542 PPLVLA
+1542 LV
-1548 FVVVIGIFLAIAVM
+1548 ISVM
-1562 MAAVSLAIYTFAD
+1562 MLAVSLAIHTFAG
-1575 AAERLQG
+1575 AAEKLQG
-1582 VDLFSIAGGMST
+1582 VDLFSIAGGMSA

-1610 VGNIGIY
+1610 IGNIGIY

-1735 ISNGDILSEVNT
+1735 ISNGDILSEVNS

-1872 NDAGQKNTK
+1872 NNAGQENTK

-2165 MSDVMDALDDFDS
+2165 MSDVMDALDNFDS

-2206 MGSRGVE
+2206 MGNRSVE

>member
-60 PLLKAADTVSTRFS
+60 PLLKAANTVSTRFS

-102 TIDQITAGYSKYEQK
+102 TIDQITSGYSKYEQK

-129 LSVKEINKYLDQLMW
+129 LSVKEINRYLDQLMW

-157 NALATMSSSGGD
+157 NALATMSASGGD

-241 LAKGQADISNFNNL
+241 LAKSQADISNFTNL

-327 AINATKDAV
+327 AVNATKDAV
-336 SSQWLKMFE
+336 SSQWLKIFE

-355 ELWTGLS
+355 GLWTGLS
-362 EGLYNIFAAP
+362 ESLYNIFASP

-382 AFQSTPISTIEESLA
+382 AFQSTPIGTIEESLA

-411 NTAKASGKFPD
+411 AVAKESGKFPD
-422 ELIDATAGSAKSIQ
+422 KLIDATAGSAESIQ
-436 DLLSLH
+436 DLLSLN
-442 WVDSSMVSSVMA
+442 WVDSSMISTIMG
-454 GYSNALE
+454 GYTKALE

-474 ELADRMMTGEFGNRW
+474 ELANRMMTGEFGNRW

-503 DIANAKDIFKL
+503 DIANAQDIFKL
-514 AKSDPT
+514 AKNDPT

-533 AVSLENAAEAAKNFN
+533 AISLENAAEAAKNFN

-572 GDRISTVK
+572 GDRISMVK

-590 TAGSIKNA
+590 TVGSIKNA
-598 IIAFHQWTET
+598 IISFHQWTET

-620 SVASKVFGALKTGIS
+620 DVASKVLGALKTGIS
-635 VVGRIIGLA
+635 IVGRIIGLS
-644 GNLVKSVIRIGKA
+644 GNLTKSVIRIGKA

-700 LNPSADDLSDI
+700 LNPSADDLSGI
-711 FDRISK
+711 LDRISK

-723 KFAKRVGSYALGVL
+723 KFAKRVGSYALGIL

-774 TLASGVSSFIKKVST
+774 TLASGVSGFVKKVST
-789 GLSNVVQKIKNF
+789 GLSNVAKKIKNF
-801 SISDLFKSA
+801 SISDLFKNA
-810 NTKFQ
+810 NAKFK
-815 EFLDAFPELKTAFE
+815 EFFDAFPGLKTAFE
-829 NLQDV
+829 NLQKV

-846 LLAIFTGTA
+846 LLAIFTGAT

-861 KFAQALSD
+861 KFTKALSH
-869 LSGVAVEIK
+869 LSDVAVEIK
-878 KTLGNLNSIIKR
+878 KTLGSLNSIIKR
-890 KSGSGFAANMKAIS
+890 KSGSGLAANMRAIS
-904 IAIGVLAASLFL
+904 IAIGVLAASLFI
-916 LSTIPSEDLSRVA
+916 LSKIPSEDLSRVA

-937 VLIVVSAIAAI
+937 VLIVVSAIAAL
-948 VATKLPEDKLQK
+948 VATKLSANKLKK
-960 VRGIIKPLLAL
+960 VKGAIKPLLAL

-1026 ITVAAIVLMVVS
+1026 ITVASIVLMVIS
-1038 VAILKLAQAVKLL
+1038 VAILKIAQAVKLL

-1066 VAAIMIVGILASAVT
+1066 VAAIMIVGILASAIT

-1095 GILAFVASIYL
+1095 GIFAFVASIYL
-1106 LTITFEKITS
+1106 LTITLEKITS

-1136 LLILGGLVIALIAI
+1136 LVTLGGLVIALIAI

-1205 VIVVLMVETLGRAA
+1205 AIVAVMVETLGRAA

-1232 ATVIVMTVAI
+1232 AAVIVMTAAI
-1242 GVMMLLF
+1242 GIIMMLF

-1259 TVEEIWSAIG
+1259 MVEEIWSAIK
-1269 YLFVLG
+1269 YLALLSL
-1275 VIIGALT
+1275 IIGALT
-1282 LVAGKAAQL
+1282 LVVGKAAQL

-1296 LTIIIGV
+1296 LTIIIGAV
-1303 ITGMVALVLM
+1303 AGIVALALM

-1318 SFKLEQIGPAILGIL
+1318 SFTWSQIWPAMVGIL
-1333 GIAIALGG
+1333 GIAVALAGVMVALGF
-1341 VIMAVGYAAQAASK
+1341 AAKVASK
-1355 NKGGAASLFAMM
+1355 NKGGSVSLFAMM
-1367 GILLAVGISLSLL
+1367 GVLLTVGASLAVLSNMPID
-1380 AKYGWTQLLAAAV
+1380 AMMWAAITMASVIAAV
-1393 SISAVLAVLAGAM
+1393 SIAVSYLG
-1406 DYMSKAIQAVGG
+1406 KAQVNIIN
-1418 SAGSVVSLFAVI
+1418 AVI
-1430 GVLAAIAGALYF
+1430 
-1442 LAPMPWPQLLAAAGA
+1442 AAG
-1457 MAAVLFSVAF
+1457 L
-1467 AMQILGNAT
+1467 L
-1476 PNIVNVLLAVL
+1476 IV
-1487 LLGTIFF
+1487 IFG
-1494 GLWAIIPAMEA
+1494 GLYAIIPLMAA
-1505 LAKVDTMSLLINM
+1505 FAQADTMSLLANM
-1518 GILLAAV
+1518 GILLGAVAILVAIAAV
-1525 LLLSLIAAGLAV
+1525 LAV
-1537 AMAAF
+1537 AMAKF
-1542 PPLVLA
+1542 PPLVL
-1548 FVVVIGIFLAIAVM
+1548 GLLAVM
-1562 MAAVSLAIYTFAD
+1562 GLFLSISVMMLTVSLAIHTFAD
-1575 AAERLQG
+1575 AAEKLQG
-1582 VDLFSIAGGMST
+1582 VNLFSIAGGMAA
-1594 MAGAMALVAL
+1594 MAGAMALVAIT
-1604 AGIALL
+1604 GIALL
-1610 VGNIGIY
+1610 IGNIGIY
-1617 AFILALTILGVSMA
+1617 AFASSITILSGSMA
-1631 LATISITAFNFA
+1631 LATISITAFNFT

-1690 WDAIAGGGDQDAS
+1690 WDAIAGGGESQNA
-1703 GILDG
+1703 GAMLDN
-1708 LVSTSGEK
+1708 LVSASGEK
-1716 GSQGGSNY
+1716 GSQSGSNY

-1730 TASAE
+1730 TASAA
-1735 ISNGDILSEVNT
+1735 ISGGDILSEVNS
-1747 DAETKGVEGAQAYSL
+1747 DSETKGIEGAQAYSL
-1762 AYTENTD
+1762 AYTENAD
-1769 IEIDNESVFEES
+1769 IKIDNESVFEES

-1800 ETDFNAGFD
+1800 GANFNAGFD

-1817 KLGDLF
+1817 KLSSLF
-1823 KGGGVDPSQGFSGMG
+1823 QGGGTDLSQSFSGIG
-1838 NFGMTG
+1838 NFG

-1852 DAMKNDI
+1852 DAIKGNI
-1859 SKFANSMVSTDEF
+1859 SNFASNMVSIDEF
-1872 NDAGQKNTK
+1872 NGAGQENTK
-1881 AFVAGMV
+1881 AFVAGLV
-1888 AYLGSGEASESAKTA
+1888 SYLGSGEASATAKAA
-1903 ITTWL
+1903 ITSWL
-1908 EENLTPTDEWETMTP
+1908 EESFSTEELTP
-1923 IGTDIAT
+1923 IGTEIAT
-1930 KIEQEINEAFVSTAD
+1930 NLVQETNTALENTTD
-1945 TSTTSQ
+1945 TSIASQ
-1951 SLLTLLGNAVNGTD
+1951 SIFTLLSNAINGVD
-1965 FTSIGS
+1965 FASIGN
-1971 LISTNVMGSVSTSL
+1971 LISTNVMGSVNTSL

-1991 GEEGAIGNFLP
+1991 GEEGMVGNFLP

-2009 GTDATEPANTLGLSF
+2009 STDATEPANTLGLSF
-2024 ITKLGA
+2024 VTKLGS

-2038 NDLNNSGVSMGNEVN
+2038 NDLKNSGISMGNEVN
-2053 SGGQSV
+2053 AGGQSV

-2065 SYWGQGL
+2065 SYWGEGL
-2072 KDGVWAWAQR
+2072 ANGAWGWAQS
-2082 IWQAGYD
+2082 IWQTGYD
-2089 LAQKLISGTQ
+2089 LAQKLIAGTK

-2165 MSDVMDALDDFDS
+2165 MSDAMDAIDNFDN

-2206 MGSRGVE
+2206 MGNRGVE
-2213 KSQETEPSTPASFNF
+2213 KSQETKPSAPASFNF

-2246 TRNQFSTVKDMI
+2246 TRNQFSTVKEMI

>member
-13 EMNNKSLEKNSKQ
+13 EMNNKSLEKNSKR

-157 NALATMSSSGGD
+157 NALATMSASGGD

-191 TEFSRVMYNLN
+191 TEFSRIMYNLN

-231 FLDTAVAEGK
+231 LLDTAVAERK
-241 LAKGQADISNFNNL
+241 ITKRQADISNFNNL

-336 SSQWLKMFE
+336 SSQWLKMFD

-774 TLASGVSSFIKKVST
+774 TLASGVGRFVKKVST

-801 SISDLFKSA
+801 SISDLFKNA
-810 NTKFQ
+810 NTKFK

-829 NLQDV
+829 DLQKV

-846 LLAIFTGTA
+846 LLAIFTGAA
-855 LVIGVG
+855 LVVGVG
-861 KFAQALSD
+861 KFTKALSD

-1136 LLILGGLVIALIAI
+1136 LAILGGLVIALIAI

-1242 GVMMLLF
+1242 GVMMMLF

-1269 YLFVLG
+1269 YLVVLG
-1275 VIIGALT
+1275 MIIGALT
-1282 LVAGKAAQL
+1282 LVVGKAAQL

-1303 ITGMVALVLM
+1303 VAGMVALALM
-1313 MITLT
+1313 MIVLT
-1318 SFKLEQIGPAILGIL
+1318 SFTWDQMIGPLGAIFICGVVLAGVML
-1333 GIAIALGG
+1333 ALGF
-1341 VIMAVGYAAQAASK
+1341 AAQAASK

-1367 GILLAVGISLSLL
+1367 GVLFVVGAYLAVLSNMPID
-1380 AKYGWTQLLAAAV
+1380 AMMWAAITMVSVIAAV
-1393 SISAVLAVLAGAM
+1393 SIAVSYLG
-1406 DYMSKAIQAVGG
+1406 KAQVNIIN
-1418 SAGSVVSLFAVI
+1418 AVI
-1430 GVLAAIAGALYF
+1430 
-1442 LAPMPWPQLLAAAGA
+1442 AAALLGVIFYGLYKIIPL
-1457 MAAVLFSVAF
+1457 MTAF
-1467 AMQILGNAT
+1467 AQA
-1476 PNIVNVLLAVL
+1476 
-1487 LLGTIFF
+1487 
-1494 GLWAIIPAMEA
+1494 
-1505 LAKVDTMSLLINM
+1505 DTMSLLKNM
-1518 GILLAAV
+1518 GILLVAIALLVTIAVVLAA
-1525 LLLSLIAAGLAV
+1525 
-1537 AMAAF
+1537 AMAKVPELILGLLGVMALF
-1542 PPLVLA
+1542 LV
-1548 FVVVIGIFLAIAVM
+1548 ISVM
-1562 MAAVSLAIYTFAD
+1562 MLAVSLAIHTFAA
-1575 AAERLQG
+1575 AAEKLQG

-1604 AGIALL
+1604 AGVGLL
-1610 VGNIGIY
+1610 IGNIGIY
-1617 AFILALTILGVSMA
+1617 AFILALTILGASMA

-1735 ISNGDILSEVNT
+1735 ISNGDILSEVNN

-1872 NDAGQKNTK
+1872 NNAGQENTK

-1908 EENLTPTDEWETMTP
+1908 AENLTPTDEWETMTP

-1965 FTSIGS
+1965 FTSIGN

-1991 GEEGAIGNFLP
+1991 GEEGTVGNFLP

-2104 NSPSKEAYKL
+2104 DSPSKEAYKL

-2165 MSDVMDALDDFDS
+2165 MSDVMDTLDNFDS

-2206 MGSRGVE
+2206 MGNRGVE
-2213 KSQETEPSTPASFNF
+2213 KSQETEPSTSASFNF

>member
-102 TIDQITAGYSKYEQK
+102 TIDQITAGYNKYEQK

-157 NALATMSSSGGD
+157 NALATMSASGGD

-191 TEFSRVMYNLN
+191 AEFSRIMYNLN

-231 FLDTAVAEGK
+231 LLDTAVAERK
-241 LAKGQADISNFNNL
+241 ITKRQADISNFNNL

-336 SSQWLKMFE
+336 SSQWLKMFD

-422 ELIDATAGSAKSIQ
+422 ELIDATAGSAESIQ

-572 GDRISTVK
+572 GDRIAMVK

-620 SVASKVFGALKTGIS
+620 SVASKVFGVLKTGIS

-644 GNLVKSVIRIGKA
+644 GNLVKSVIRIAKA

-711 FDRISK
+711 FDRISN

-723 KFAKRVGSYALGVL
+723 KFAKRVGGYALGVL

-774 TLASGVSSFIKKVST
+774 TLASGVGRFVKKVST

-829 NLQDV
+829 NLQKV

-846 LLAIFTGTA
+846 LLAIFTGAA
-855 LVIGVG
+855 LVVGVG
-861 KFAQALSD
+861 KFTKALSD

-916 LSTIPSEDLSRVA
+916 LSMIPSEDLSRVA

-937 VLIVVSAIAAI
+937 VLIVVSAVAAI
-948 VATKLPEDKLQK
+948 VATKLTANKLQK

-1136 LLILGGLVIALIAI
+1136 LVILGGLVIALIAI

-1190 VDHYWAGWLGVFLIG
+1190 VDHYWAGWLGVLLIG

-1242 GVMMLLF
+1242 GVMMMLF

-1275 VIIGALT
+1275 AIIAALT

-1303 ITGMVALVLM
+1303 VAGIVALALM
-1313 MITLT
+1313 MIVLT
-1318 SFKLEQIGPAILGIL
+1318 SFTWDQMIGPLGAIFICGVVLAGVML
-1333 GIAIALGG
+1333 ALGF
-1341 VIMAVGYAAQAASK
+1341 AAQAASK

-1367 GILLAVGISLSLL
+1367 GVLFVVG
-1380 AKYGWTQLLAAAV
+1380 AY
-1393 SISAVLAVLAGAM
+1393 LAVLSNMPIDAM
-1406 DYMSKAIQAVGG
+1406 MWAAITMVSVIAAVAIAVSYLGKAQVNIIN
-1418 SAGSVVSLFAVI
+1418 AVI
-1430 GVLAAIAGALYF
+1430 
-1442 LAPMPWPQLLAAAGA
+1442 AAALLGVIFYGLYKIIPL
-1457 MAAVLFSVAF
+1457 MAAF
-1467 AMQILGNAT
+1467 AQA
-1476 PNIVNVLLAVL
+1476 
-1487 LLGTIFF
+1487 
-1494 GLWAIIPAMEA
+1494 
-1505 LAKVDTMSLLINM
+1505 DTMSLLKNM
-1518 GILLAAV
+1518 GILL
-1525 LLLSLIAAGLAV
+1525 
-1537 AMAAF
+1537 
-1542 PPLVLA
+1542 
-1548 FVVVIGIFLAIAVM
+1548 LAIALLVTIAVVLAAAMAKVPELILGLLGVMALFLVISVM
-1562 MAAVSLAIYTFAD
+1562 MLAVSLAIHTFAA
-1575 AAERLQG
+1575 AAEKLQG

-1604 AGIALL
+1604 AGVGLL
-1610 VGNIGIY
+1610 IGNIGIY
-1617 AFILALTILGVSMA
+1617 AFILALTILGASMA

-1735 ISNGDILSEVNT
+1735 ISNGDILSEVNN

-1872 NDAGQKNTK
+1872 NNAGQENTK

-2165 MSDVMDALDDFDS
+2165 MSDVMDTLDNFDS

-2206 MGSRGVE
+2206 MGNRSVE

>member
-382 AFQSTPISTIEESLA
+382 AFQSTPIGTIEESLA

-436 DLLSLH
+436 DLLSLN

-548 HEFYASNS
+548 HEFYTSNS

-572 GDRISTVK
+572 GDRIAMVK

-598 IIAFHQWTET
+598 IISFHQWTET

-620 SVASKVFGALKTGIS
+620 DVASKVFGALKTGIS

-671 RTGLSDI
+671 RTGLYDI
-678 YHYVGNKILNA
+678 YHYVGNKILSA

-711 FDRISK
+711 LDRISK

-774 TLASGVSSFIKKVST
+774 TLASGVSRFIKKVST

-810 NTKFQ
+810 NTKFK

-829 NLQDV
+829 NLQKV

-846 LLAIFTGTA
+846 LLAIFTGAA

-861 KFAQALSD
+861 KFTKALSD

-916 LSTIPSEDLSRVA
+916 LSMIPSEDLSRVA

-937 VLIVVSAIAAI
+937 VLIVVSAVAAI
-948 VATKLPEDKLQK
+948 VATKLTANKLQK

-1026 ITVAAIVLMVVS
+1026 ITVAAIVLMVIS

-1066 VAAIMIVGILASAVT
+1066 VAAIMIVGILASAIT
-1081 KVGKGMSGFANAAL
+1081 KVGKGMSGLTNASL

-1106 LTITFEKITS
+1106 LTLTFEKITS

-1136 LLILGGLVIALIAI
+1136 LVILGGLVIALIAI

-1259 TVEEIWSAIG
+1259 AIEEILSAIG
-1269 YLFVLG
+1269 YLVVLG
-1275 VIIGALT
+1275 AIIGALT
-1282 LVAGKAAQL
+1282 IVVGKAAQL

-1303 ITGMVALVLM
+1303 VAGIVALALM

-1318 SFKLEQIGPAILGIL
+1318 SFGWKKLLKATSAILGV
-1333 GIAIALGG
+1333 AAALGG
-1341 VIMAVGYAAQAASK
+1341 VIMAVGWAAGQY
-1355 NKGGAASLFAMM
+1355 KGGSASLFAMM
-1367 GILLAVGISLSLL
+1367 GILLTVGAS
-1380 AKYGWTQLLAAAV
+1380 
-1393 SISAVLAVLAGAM
+1393 LAVLSNMPIDAM
-1406 DYMSKAIQAVGG
+1406 MWATGMMV
-1418 SAGSVVSLFAVI
+1418 AVI
-1430 GVLAAIAGALYF
+1430 AAISIAVSYLGKAQVNIIN
-1442 LAPMPWPQLLAAAGA
+1442 AVIAAG
-1457 MAAVLFSVAF
+1457 L
-1467 AMQILGNAT
+1467 L
-1476 PNIVNVLLAVL
+1476 IV
-1487 LLGTIFF
+1487 IFG
-1494 GLWAIIPAMEA
+1494 GLYAIIPLMTAFA
-1505 LAKVDTMSLLINM
+1505 QADTMSLLKNM
-1518 GILLAAV
+1518 GILLAAIALLVIIAVV
-1525 LLLSLIAAGLAV
+1525 LAA
-1537 AMAAF
+1537 AMAKVPELILGLLGVMALF
-1542 PPLVLA
+1542 LV
-1548 FVVVIGIFLAIAVM
+1548 ISVM
-1562 MAAVSLAIYTFAD
+1562 MLAVSLAIHTFAG
-1575 AAERLQG
+1575 AAEKLQG
-1582 VDLFSIAGGMST
+1582 VDLFSIAGGMSA

-1747 DAETKGVEGAQAYSL
+1747 DAETKGAEGAQAYSL

-1872 NDAGQKNTK
+1872 NNAGQENTK

-1930 KIEQEINEAFVSTAD
+1930 KIEQEINEAFVSNAD

-2030 SLTSVKNL
+2030 SLTSIKNL

-2053 SGGQSV
+2053 AGGQSV

-2072 KDGVWAWAQR
+2072 KDGVWAWAHQ

-2104 NSPSKEAYKL
+2104 HSPSKEAYKL

-2165 MSDVMDALDDFDS
+2165 MSDVMDALDNFDS

-2206 MGSRGVE
+2206 MGNRGVE
-2213 KSQETEPSTPASFNF
+2213 KSQEIEPSTPASFNF

>member
-157 NALATMSSSGGD
+157 NALATMSASGGD

-191 TEFSRVMYNLN
+191 TEFSRIMYNLN

-231 FLDTAVAEGK
+231 LLDTAVAERK
-241 LAKGQADISNFNNL
+241 ITKGQADISNFNNL

-382 AFQSTPISTIEESLA
+382 AFQSTPIGTIEESLA

-572 GDRISTVK
+572 GDRIAMVK

-620 SVASKVFGALKTGIS
+620 SVASKVFGVLKTGIS
-635 VVGRIIGLA
+635 IVGRIIGLA
-644 GNLVKSVIRIGKA
+644 GNLVKSVIRIAKA
-657 FFALAPVQGFISSI
+657 FFALEPVQGFISSI

-700 LNPSADDLSDI
+700 LNPSTDDLSDI
-711 FDRISK
+711 LDRISK

-774 TLASGVSSFIKKVST
+774 TLASGVSRFIKKVST

-810 NTKFQ
+810 NTKFK

-829 NLQDV
+829 NLQKV

-846 LLAIFTGTA
+846 LLAIFTGAA

-861 KFAQALSD
+861 KFTKALSD

-916 LSTIPSEDLSRVA
+916 LSMIPSEDLSRVA

-937 VLIVVSAIAAI
+937 VLIVVSAVAAI

-999 WKILVVIGGLAVELV
+999 WKILVIIGGLAVELV

-1026 ITVAAIVLMVVS
+1026 ITVAAIVLMVIS

-1066 VAAIMIVGILASAVT
+1066 VAAIMIVGILASAIT
-1081 KVGKGMSGFANAAL
+1081 KVGKGMSGLTNASL

-1106 LTITFEKITS
+1106 LTLTFEKITS

-1136 LLILGGLVIALIAI
+1136 LVILGGLVIALIAI

-1259 TVEEIWSAIG
+1259 AIEEILSAIG
-1269 YLFVLG
+1269 YLVVLG
-1275 VIIGALT
+1275 AIIGALT
-1282 LVAGKAAQL
+1282 IVVGKAAQL

-1303 ITGMVALVLM
+1303 VAGIVALALM

-1318 SFKLEQIGPAILGIL
+1318 SFGWKKLLKATLAILGV
-1333 GIAIALGG
+1333 AAALGG
-1341 VIMAVGYAAQAASK
+1341 VIMAVGWAAGQAAQY
-1355 NKGGAASLFAMM
+1355 KGGSASLFAMM
-1367 GILLAVGISLSLL
+1367 GILLTVGAS
-1380 AKYGWTQLLAAAV
+1380 
-1393 SISAVLAVLAGAM
+1393 LAVLSNMPIDAM
-1406 DYMSKAIQAVGG
+1406 MWATGMMV
-1418 SAGSVVSLFAVI
+1418 AVI
-1430 GVLAAIAGALYF
+1430 AAISIAVSYLGKAQVNIIN
-1442 LAPMPWPQLLAAAGA
+1442 AVIAAG
-1457 MAAVLFSVAF
+1457 L
-1467 AMQILGNAT
+1467 L
-1476 PNIVNVLLAVL
+1476 IV
-1487 LLGTIFF
+1487 IFG
-1494 GLWAIIPAMEA
+1494 GLYAIIPLMTAFA
-1505 LAKVDTMSLLINM
+1505 QADTMSLLKNM
-1518 GILLAAV
+1518 GILLAAIALLVIIAVV
-1525 LLLSLIAAGLAV
+1525 LAA
-1537 AMAAF
+1537 AMAKVPELILGLLGVMALF
-1542 PPLVLA
+1542 LV
-1548 FVVVIGIFLAIAVM
+1548 ISVM
-1562 MAAVSLAIYTFAD
+1562 MLAVSLAIHTFAG
-1575 AAERLQG
+1575 AAEKLQG
-1582 VDLFSIAGGMST
+1582 VDLFSIAGGMSA

-1610 VGNIGIY
+1610 IGNIGIY

-1735 ISNGDILSEVNT
+1735 ISNGDILSEVNS

-1838 NFGMTG
+1838 NFGVTG

-1872 NDAGQKNTK
+1872 NNAGQENTK

-1991 GEEGAIGNFLP
+1991 GEEGAVGNFLP

-2009 GTDATEPANTLGLSF
+2009 STDATEPANTLGLSF

-2053 SGGQSV
+2053 AGGQSV

-2072 KDGVWAWAQR
+2072 KDGVWAWAHQ

-2104 NSPSKEAYKL
+2104 HSPSKEAYKL
-2114 GVYFDMG
+2114 GVNFDMG

-2136 AYSLGTRACDG
+2136 AYILGTRACDG

-2165 MSDVMDALDDFDS
+2165 MSDVMDTLDNFDS

>member
-46 FEDVEKA
+46 FDDVEKA

-60 PLLKAADTVSTRFS
+60 PLLKAANTVSTRFS

-87 TDKALDAGA
+87 TDKTLDAGA

-102 TIDQITAGYSKYEQK
+102 TIDQITSGYSKYEQK

-129 LSVKEINKYLDQLMW
+129 LSVKEINRYLDQLMW

-157 NALATMSSSGGD
+157 NALATMSASGGD

-241 LAKGQADISNFNNL
+241 LAKSQADISNFTNL

-327 AINATKDAV
+327 AVDATKDAV
-336 SSQWLKMFE
+336 SSQWLKIFE

-362 EGLYNIFAAP
+362 ESLYNIFASP

-382 AFQSTPISTIEESLA
+382 AFQSTSIGTIEESLA

-411 NTAKASGKFPD
+411 DVAKASGKFPD
-422 ELIDATAGSAKSIQ
+422 DLIDATAGSAESIQ
-436 DLLSLH
+436 DLLSLD
-442 WVDSSMVSSVMA
+442 WADSSMISTIMG
-454 GYSNALE
+454 GYTKALE

-489 NYKELTKNLQEAGY
+489 NYNELTKNLQEAGY
-503 DIANAKDIFKL
+503 DIANAQDIFKL
-514 AKSDPT
+514 AKNDPT
-520 AQIRLLGE
+520 AKIRILGE

-533 AVSLENAAEAAKNFN
+533 AISLENAAEAAKNFS

-572 GDRISTVK
+572 GDRIAMVK

-590 TAGSIKNA
+590 TVGSIKNA

-620 SVASKVFGALKTGIS
+620 DVASKVLGALKTGIS
-635 VVGRIIGLA
+635 IVGRIIGLS
-644 GNLVKSVIRIGKA
+644 GNLTKSVIRIGKA

-711 FDRISK
+711 LDRISK

-723 KFAKRVGSYALGVL
+723 KFANRVGSYALGIL

-774 TLASGVSSFIKKVST
+774 TLASGVSGFVKKVST
-789 GLSNVVQKIKNF
+789 GLSNVAQKIKNF

-815 EFLDAFPELKTAFE
+815 ELLDAFPELRTAFE
-829 NLQDV
+829 NLQKV

-846 LLAIFTGTA
+846 LLAIFTGAT

-861 KFAQALSD
+861 KFTKALSH
-869 LSGVAVEIK
+869 LSDVAVEIK
-878 KTLGNLNSIIKR
+878 KTLGSLNSIIKR
-890 KSGSGFAANMKAIS
+890 KSGSGFAANMMAIS
-904 IAIGVLAASLFL
+904 IAIGVLAASLFI
-916 LSTIPSEDLSRVA
+916 LSKIPSEDLSRVA

-937 VLIVVSAIAAI
+937 VLIVVSAIAAL
-948 VATKLPEDKLQK
+948 VATKLSENKLKK
-960 VRGIIKPLLAL
+960 VKGVIKPLLAL

-1026 ITVAAIVLMVVS
+1026 ITVASIVLMVIS
-1038 VAILKLAQAVKLL
+1038 VAILKIAQAVKLL

-1066 VAAIMIVGILASAVT
+1066 VAAIMIVGILASSIT
-1081 KVGKGMSGFANAAL
+1081 KVGNGMSGFANAAL
-1095 GILAFVASIYL
+1095 GIFAFVASIYL
-1106 LTITFEKITS
+1106 LTITLEKITS

-1136 LLILGGLVIALIAI
+1136 LVTLGGLVIALIAI

-1205 VIVVLMVETLGRAA
+1205 AIVAMMAETLGRAA

-1232 ATVIVMTVAI
+1232 AAVIVMTVAI
-1242 GVMMLLF
+1242 GVIMMLF

-1259 TVEEIWSAIG
+1259 MVEEIWSAIG

-1275 VIIGALT
+1275 AIIGALA
-1282 LVAGKAAQL
+1282 LVVGKAAQL

-1296 LTIIIGV
+1296 LTIIIGAV
-1303 ITGMVALVLM
+1303 AGIVALALM

-1318 SFKLEQIGPAILGIL
+1318 SFTWSQIWPAMVGIL
-1333 GIAIALGG
+1333 GIAVALAGVMVALGF
-1341 VIMAVGYAAQAASK
+1341 AAKVASK
-1355 NKGGAASLFAMM
+1355 NKGGSVSLFAMM
-1367 GILLAVGISLSLL
+1367 GVLLTVGASLAVLSNMPID
-1380 AKYGWTQLLAAAV
+1380 AMMWAAITMASVIAAV
-1393 SISAVLAVLAGAM
+1393 SIAVSYLG
-1406 DYMSKAIQAVGG
+1406 KAQVNIIN
-1418 SAGSVVSLFAVI
+1418 AVI
-1430 GVLAAIAGALYF
+1430 
-1442 LAPMPWPQLLAAAGA
+1442 AAG
-1457 MAAVLFSVAF
+1457 L
-1467 AMQILGNAT
+1467 L
-1476 PNIVNVLLAVL
+1476 IV
-1487 LLGTIFF
+1487 IFG
-1494 GLWAIIPAMEA
+1494 GLYAIIPLMAA
-1505 LAKVDTMSLLINM
+1505 FAQADTMSLLANM
-1518 GILLAAV
+1518 GILLGAVAILVAIAAV
-1525 LLLSLIAAGLAV
+1525 LTV
-1537 AMAAF
+1537 VMANF
-1542 PPLVLA
+1542 PPLVL
-1548 FVVVIGIFLAIAVM
+1548 GLLAVM
-1562 MAAVSLAIYTFAD
+1562 GLFLSISVMMLTVSLAIHTFAD
-1575 AAERLQG
+1575 AAEKLQG
-1582 VDLFSIAGGMST
+1582 VNLFSIAGGMAA
-1594 MAGAMALVAL
+1594 MAGAMALVAIT
-1604 AGIALL
+1604 GIALL
-1610 VGNIGIY
+1610 IGNIGIY
-1617 AFILALTILGVSMA
+1617 AFASSITILGGSMA
-1631 LATISITAFNFA
+1631 LATISIIAFNFA

-1690 WDAIAGGGDQDAS
+1690 WDAIAGGGESQNA
-1703 GILDG
+1703 GAMLDN
-1708 LVSTSGEK
+1708 LVSASGEK
-1716 GSQGGSNY
+1716 GSQSGSNY

-1730 TASAE
+1730 TASAA
-1735 ISNGDILSEVNT
+1735 ISGGDILSEVNS
-1747 DAETKGVEGAQAYSL
+1747 DSETKGIEGAQAYSL

-1769 IEIDNESVFEES
+1769 IKIDNESVFEES

-1800 ETDFNAGFD
+1800 GANFNAGFD

-1817 KLGDLF
+1817 KLSSLF
-1823 KGGGVDPSQGFSGMG
+1823 QGGGTDLSQNFSGIG
-1838 NFGMTG
+1838 NFG

-1852 DAMKNDI
+1852 DAIKGNI
-1859 SKFANSMVSTDEF
+1859 SNFASNMVSIDEF
-1872 NDAGQKNTK
+1872 NGAGQENTK
-1881 AFVAGMV
+1881 AFVAGLV
-1888 AYLGSGEASESAKTA
+1888 SYLGSGEASATAKVA
-1903 ITTWL
+1903 ITSWL
-1908 EENLTPTDEWETMTP
+1908 EESFSTEELTP
-1923 IGTDIAT
+1923 IGTEIAT
-1930 KIEQEINEAFVSTAD
+1930 NLVQETNTALENTTD
-1945 TSTTSQ
+1945 TSIASQ
-1951 SLLTLLGNAVNGTD
+1951 SIFTLLSNAINGVD
-1965 FTSIGS
+1965 FASIGN
-1971 LISTNVMGSVSTSL
+1971 LISTNVMGSVNTSL

-1991 GEEGAIGNFLP
+1991 GEEGMVGNFLP

-2009 GTDATEPANTLGLSF
+2009 STDATEPANTLGLSF
-2024 ITKLGA
+2024 ITKLGS

-2038 NDLNNSGVSMGNEVN
+2038 NDLKNSGISMGNEVN
-2053 SGGQSV
+2053 AGGQSV

-2065 SYWGQGL
+2065 SYWGEGL
-2072 KDGVWAWAQR
+2072 ANGAWGWAQS
-2082 IWQAGYD
+2082 IWQTGYD
-2089 LAQKLISGTQ
+2089 LAQNLIAGTK

-2165 MSDVMDALDDFDS
+2165 MSDVMDALDNFDN

-2206 MGSRGVE
+2206 MGNRGVE
-2213 KSQETEPSTPASFNF
+2213 KSQETKPSTPASFNF

-2246 TRNQFSTVKDMI
+2246 TRNQFSTVKEMI

>member
-157 NALATMSSSGGD
+157 NALATMSASGGD

-191 TEFSRVMYNLN
+191 TEFSRIMYNLN

-231 FLDTAVAEGK
+231 LLDTAVAERK
-241 LAKGQADISNFNNL
+241 ITKGQADISNFNNL

-382 AFQSTPISTIEESLA
+382 AFQSTPIGTIEESLA

-572 GDRISTVK
+572 GDRISMVK

-598 IIAFHQWTET
+598 IIAFHRWTET
-608 LKMGEDEGNRIY
+608 LKMGEDAGNRIY

-774 TLASGVSSFIKKVST
+774 TLASGVGRFVKKVST

-801 SISDLFKSA
+801 SISDLFKNA
-810 NTKFQ
+810 NTKFK

-829 NLQDV
+829 DLQKV

-846 LLAIFTGTA
+846 LLAIFTGAA
-855 LVIGVG
+855 LVVGVG
-861 KFAQALSD
+861 KFTKALSD

-916 LSTIPSEDLSRVA
+916 LSMIPSEDLSRVA

-937 VLIVVSAIAAI
+937 VLIAVSAVAAI

-999 WKILVVIGGLAVELV
+999 WKILVIIGGLAVELV

-1026 ITVAAIVLMVVS
+1026 ITVAAIVLMVIS

-1066 VAAIMIVGILASAVT
+1066 VAAIMIVGILASAIT
-1081 KVGKGMSGFANAAL
+1081 KVGKGMSGLTNASL

-1106 LTITFEKITS
+1106 LTLTFEKITS

-1136 LLILGGLVIALIAI
+1136 LVILGGLVIALIAI

-1175 YLITLLFERLSDFAD
+1175 YLITLLFERLSDFSD

-1259 TVEEIWSAIG
+1259 AIEEIWSAIG

-1282 LVAGKAAQL
+1282 IVVGKAAQL

-1303 ITGMVALVLM
+1303 IAGMVALALL

-1318 SFKLEQIGPAILGIL
+1318 SFGWKELLKATLAILGV
-1333 GIAIALGG
+1333 AAALGG
-1341 VIMAVGYAAQAASK
+1341 VIMAVGWAAGQAAQY
-1355 NKGGAASLFAMM
+1355 KGGAASLFGMM
-1367 GILLAVGISLSLL
+1367 GILLTVGASLAVLSNMPID
-1380 AKYGWTQLLAAAV
+1380 AMMWAAITMVSVIAAV
-1393 SISAVLAVLAGAM
+1393 SIAVSYLG
-1406 DYMSKAIQAVGG
+1406 KAQVNIIN
-1418 SAGSVVSLFAVI
+1418 AVI
-1430 GVLAAIAGALYF
+1430 
-1442 LAPMPWPQLLAAAGA
+1442 AAG
-1457 MAAVLFSVAF
+1457 L
-1467 AMQILGNAT
+1467 L
-1476 PNIVNVLLAVL
+1476 IV
-1487 LLGTIFF
+1487 IFG
-1494 GLWAIIPAMEA
+1494 GLYAIIPLMTAFA
-1505 LAKVDTMSLLINM
+1505 QADTMSLLKNM
-1518 GILLAAV
+1518 GILLAAIALLVIIAVV
-1525 LLLSLIAAGLAV
+1525 LAA
-1537 AMAAF
+1537 AMAKVPELILGLLGVMALF
-1542 PPLVLA
+1542 LV
-1548 FVVVIGIFLAIAVM
+1548 ISVM
-1562 MAAVSLAIYTFAD
+1562 MLAVSLAIHTFAG
-1575 AAERLQG
+1575 AAEKLQG
-1582 VDLFSIAGGMST
+1582 VDLFSIAGGMSA

-1610 VGNIGIY
+1610 IGNIGIY

-1735 ISNGDILSEVNT
+1735 ISNGDILSEVNS

-1872 NDAGQKNTK
+1872 NNAGQENTK

-1930 KIEQEINEAFVSTAD
+1930 KIEQEINEAFVSNAD

-1985 SSGQAG
+1985 SNGQAG
-1991 GEEGAIGNFLP
+1991 GEEGAVGNFLP

-2114 GVYFDMG
+2114 GVYFDMS

-2165 MSDVMDALDDFDS
+2165 MSDVMDTLDNFDS

-2206 MGSRGVE
+2206 MGNRSVE

>member
-336 SSQWLKMFE
+336 SSQWLKMFD

-422 ELIDATAGSAKSIQ
+422 ELIDATAGSAESIQ

-548 HEFYASNS
+548 HEFYTSNS

-572 GDRISTVK
+572 GDRIAMVK
-580 KAWGD
+580 KALGD

-598 IIAFHQWTET
+598 IISFHQWTET
-608 LKMGEDEGNRIY
+608 LKMGEDAGNRIY

-644 GNLVKSVIRIGKA
+644 GNLVKSVIRIAKA

-678 YHYVGNKILNA
+678 YHYVGNKILTA

-711 FDRISK
+711 LDRISK

-774 TLASGVSSFIKKVST
+774 TLASGVSRFIKKVST

-810 NTKFQ
+810 NTKFK

-829 NLQDV
+829 NLQKV

-846 LLAIFTGTA
+846 LLAIFTGAA

-861 KFAQALSD
+861 KFTKALSD

-916 LSTIPSEDLSRVA
+916 LSMIPSEDLSRVA

-937 VLIVVSAIAAI
+937 VLIVVSAVAAI
-948 VATKLPEDKLQK
+948 VATKLTANKLQK

-1136 LLILGGLVIALIAI
+1136 LVILGGLVIALIAI

-1205 VIVVLMVETLGRAA
+1205 IVVVLMVETLGRAA

-1259 TVEEIWSAIG
+1259 AIEEIWSAIG
-1269 YLFVLG
+1269 YLVVLG

-1282 LVAGKAAQL
+1282 IVAGKAAQL

-1303 ITGMVALVLM
+1303 IAGMVALTLM

-1318 SFKLEQIGPAILGIL
+1318 SFGWKNLLKATLAILGV
-1333 GIAIALGG
+1333 AAALGG
-1341 VIMAVGYAAQAASK
+1341 VIMAVGWAAGQAAQYR
-1355 NKGGAASLFAMM
+1355 GGAASLFAMM
-1367 GILLAVGISLSLL
+1367 GVLLTVGASLAVLSNMPID
-1380 AKYGWTQLLAAAV
+1380 AMMWAAITMVSVIAAV
-1393 SISAVLAVLAGAM
+1393 SIAVSYLG
-1406 DYMSKAIQAVGG
+1406 KAQVNIIN
-1418 SAGSVVSLFAVI
+1418 AVI
-1430 GVLAAIAGALYF
+1430 
-1442 LAPMPWPQLLAAAGA
+1442 AAG
-1457 MAAVLFSVAF
+1457 L
-1467 AMQILGNAT
+1467 L
-1476 PNIVNVLLAVL
+1476 IV
-1487 LLGTIFF
+1487 IFR
-1494 GLWAIIPAMEA
+1494 GLYAIIPLMTAFA
-1505 LAKVDTMSLLINM
+1505 QADTMSLLKNM
-1518 GILLAAV
+1518 GILLAAIALLVIIAVV
-1525 LLLSLIAAGLAV
+1525 LAA
-1537 AMAAF
+1537 AMAKVPELILGLLGVMALF
-1542 PPLVLA
+1542 LV
-1548 FVVVIGIFLAIAVM
+1548 ISVM
-1562 MAAVSLAIYTFAD
+1562 MLAVSLAIHTFAG
-1575 AAERLQG
+1575 AAEKLQG
-1582 VDLFSIAGGMST
+1582 VDLFSIAGGMSA

-1610 VGNIGIY
+1610 IGNIGIY

-1735 ISNGDILSEVNT
+1735 ISNGDILSEVNS

-1872 NDAGQKNTK
+1872 NNAGQENTK

-2165 MSDVMDALDDFDS
+2165 MSDVMDALDNFDS

-2206 MGSRGVE
+2206 MGNRGVE

>member
-102 TIDQITAGYSKYEQK
+102 TIDQITSGYSKYEQK
-117 TSSIQTLVNSTG
+117 TASVQSLVNSTG
-129 LSVKEINKYLDQLMW
+129 KSVKEINKYLDQLMW

-157 NALATMSSSGGD
+157 NALATMVSSGGD
-169 INSLIP
+169 IEKIIP
-175 MIQGVANATA
+175 LIQGVANATS

-191 TEFSRVMYNLN
+191 AEFSRVMYNLN

-217 VEQAGAASKQLKQI
+217 VEGATVASKQLKEV
-231 FLDTAVAEGK
+231 LLETAVAEGK
-241 LAKGQADISNFNNL
+241 VAKGQADISNFNNL
-255 LSKKVFTRDIME
+255 LSKKVFTREVME
-267 KSFGYFN
+267 KGFGYFN

-327 AINATKDAV
+327 AINSTKDAV
-336 SSQWLKMFE
+336 SSKWSDIFE

-355 ELWTGLS
+355 TLWTDLAN
-362 EGLYNIFAAP
+362 GLYNIFASP
-372 LSDVADLIDE
+372 LSDVAGLIDE
-382 AFQSTPISTIEESLA
+382 AFQSTPIGTIEESLA
-397 DCGIELD
+397 NCGIELD

-411 NTAKASGKFPD
+411 DVAKASGKFPD
-422 ELIDATAGSAKSIQ
+422 ELIDATAGSASSIQ

-442 WVDSSMVSSVMA
+442 WVDSSMITTIMG
-454 GYSNALE
+454 GYTKAFE

-503 DIANAKDIFKL
+503 DIVNAQDIFKL

-520 AQIRLLGE
+520 AKIRLLGE

-533 AVSLENAAEAAKNFN
+533 AVSLKNAAEAAKVFN

-572 GDRISTVK
+572 GDRIAMVK

-598 IIAFHQWTET
+598 IISFHQWTET

-620 SVASKVFGALKTGIS
+620 NVASKVFGALKTGIS

-644 GNLVKSVIRIGKA
+644 GNLVKSIIKIGKA

-711 FDRISK
+711 LDRISK

-723 KFAKRVGSYALGVL
+723 KFAKRVGSYTLGVL

-774 TLASGVSSFIKKVST
+774 TLASGVSRFIKKVST

-810 NTKFQ
+810 NAKFK

-829 NLQDV
+829 NLQKV

-846 LLAIFTGTA
+846 LLAIFTGAA
-855 LVIGVG
+855 LVVGVG
-861 KFAQALSD
+861 KFTKALSD
-869 LSGVAVEIK
+869 LSGVATEIK
-878 KTLGNLNSIIKR
+878 KTLGNLNSIIKH

-916 LSTIPSEDLSRVA
+916 LSKIPSEDLSRVA
-929 KYLGGMMA
+929 KYLSGMMA

-960 VRGIIKPLLAL
+960 VRSIIKPLLAL

-999 WKILVVIGGLAVELV
+999 WKILVIIGGLAVELV

-1051 ENIKLSDDAIKLGWI
+1051 ENIKLSDDAIKIGWI
-1066 VAAIMIVGILASAVT
+1066 VGAIMAVAIISSAIS
-1081 KVGKGMSGFANAAL
+1081 KLGKAGKGMSGFTDTCI
-1095 GILAFVASIYL
+1095 GVLAVVGSIYL
-1106 LTITFEKITS
+1106 LTLTIEKLTS
-1116 EGMKE
+1116 KGME
-1121 TWKKFGEHSS
+1121 ITWKKFGTMLAWMIPTLAMVAGLIFAMMVVGKAMGDGAKS
-1131 IIIPV
+1131 I
-1136 LLILGGLVIALIAI
+1136 LQI
-1150 SKRMGEMSKSLAK
+1150 S
-1163 LGIGVFAMVGAM
+1163 IGVFALVGAM
-1175 YLITLLFERLSDFAD
+1175 YLITLLFERLSKFASID
-1190 VDHYWAGWLGVFLIG
+1190 NYWAGWLGVLLIG
-1205 VIVVLMVETLGRAA
+1205 VIVSTMAVALGEAA
-1219 QMSDGGKGALKLA
+1219 QKSDGGKGALKLA

-1242 GVMMLLF
+1242 GVMMMLF

-1275 VIIGALT
+1275 AIIAGLT
-1282 LVAGKAAQL
+1282 LVVGKAAQL

-1303 ITGMVALVLM
+1303 VAGIVALALLMIALTSFTWDQMIGPLGAIFICGVVLASVMVALG
-1313 MITLT
+1313 
-1318 SFKLEQIGPAILGIL
+1318 F
-1333 GIAIALGG
+1333 
-1341 VIMAVGYAAQAASK
+1341 AAQAASK
-1355 NKGGAASLFAMM
+1355 NKGGAASLFAMI
-1367 GILLAVGISLSLL
+1367 GILLAVGLS
-1380 AKYGWTQLLAAAV
+1380 
-1393 SISAVLAVLAGAM
+1393 LAVLSNMPIESMKWA
-1406 DYMSKAIQAVGG
+1406 AI
-1418 SAGSVVSLFAVI
+1418 SMIAVI
-1430 GVLAAIAGALYF
+1430 A
-1442 LAPMPWPQLLAAAGA
+1442 A
-1457 MAAVLFSVAF
+1457 MAMAVAY
-1467 AMQILGNAT
+1467 LGNAKF
-1476 PNIVNVLLAVL
+1476 NLGNAVVAGL
-1487 LLGTIFF
+1487 LLIVVFAS
-1494 GLWAIIPAMEA
+1494 LIAVVPAMEA
-1505 LAKVDTMSLLINM
+1505 FAKVDTMALLKNM
-1518 GILLAAV
+1518 VVLVGAV
-1525 LLLSLIAAGLAV
+1525 ALLLVAALIIAKVPMIALGALAI
-1537 AMAAF
+1537 
-1542 PPLVLA
+1542 
-1548 FVVVIGIFLAIAVM
+1548 IGIFLAIA
-1562 MAAVSLAIYTFAD
+1562 AVTFALAIAIGVFTASMLV
-1575 AAERLQG
+1575 LQG
-1582 VDLFSIAGGMST
+1582 IDLGSIALGLLKLAGSMALLA
-1594 MAGAMALVAL
+1594 MAGILMIVGSAGLISGSVA
-1604 AGIALL
+1604 I
-1610 VGNIGIY
+1610 
-1617 AFILALTILGVSMA
+1617 TILGVAASA
-1631 LATISITAFNFA
+1631 AAIGIVLFN
-1643 LIALGNTISAIA
+1643 IALVSLGSTISAIA
-1655 NAFQNANGNIL
+1655 NAFQNANGSIL

-1677 KSAESTAGSAKLM
+1677 KSAESTAGSAKLL
-1690 WDAIAGGGDQDAS
+1690 WDSIAGGGEDQNA
-1703 GILDG
+1703 GAMLDG
-1708 LVSTSGEK
+1708 LVSASGEK
-1716 GSQGGSNY
+1716 GSQSGSNY
-1724 GQEFTT
+1724 GEEFTT
-1730 TASAE
+1730 TASAA
-1735 ISNGDILSEVNT
+1735 ISGGDILSEVNSES
-1747 DAETKGVEGAQAYSL
+1747 ETKGIEGAQAYSL

-1769 IEIDNESVFEES
+1769 IEIDNESAFEEA
-1781 TEASKTAGGDAA
+1781 TEASKTSGGDAG

-1800 ETDFNAGFD
+1800 GANFNAGFD

-1817 KLGDLF
+1817 KISGLF
-1823 KGGGVDPSQGFSGMG
+1823 QGGGTDLSQSFSGMG

-1852 DAMKNDI
+1852 DAIKNDI
-1859 SKFANSMVSTDEF
+1859 SNFASNMVSTDEF
-1872 NDAGQKNTK
+1872 NGAGQENTK
-1881 AFVAGMV
+1881 AFVAGLV
-1888 AYLGSGEASESAKTA
+1888 SYLGSGEASASAKTA
-1903 ITTWL
+1903 ITSWL
-1908 EENLTPTDEWETMTP
+1908 EESFSTEEFTP
-1923 IGTDIAT
+1923 IGTEIAT
-1930 KIEQEINEAFVSTAD
+1930 NLVQETNTALESTTD
-1945 TSTTSQ
+1945 TSTASQ
-1951 SLLTLLGNAVNGTD
+1951 SIFTLLSNAIKGVD
-1965 FTSIGS
+1965 FASIGS
-1971 LISTNVMGSVSTSL
+1971 LISTNVMGSVNTSL

-1991 GEEGAIGNFLP
+1991 GQEGAVGNFLP

-2009 GTDATEPANTLGLSF
+2009 STDATEPATTLGGTFIEKLS
-2024 ITKLGA
+2024 GY
-2030 SLTSVKNL
+2030 LTSVKNL
-2038 NDLNNSGVSMGNEVN
+2038 NDLKNAGTSLGNEVN

-2059 DTTATG
+2059 STEPTG
-2065 SYWGQGL
+2065 SYWGEGL
-2072 KDGVWAWAQR
+2072 KNGAWGWAQR
-2082 IWQAGYD
+2082 IWKAGYD
-2089 LAQKLISGTQ
+2089 LARKLVNGAET
-2099 SGINS
+2099 GADV
-2104 NSPSKEAYKL
+2104 NSPSKEAYRIGKF
-2114 GVYFDMG
+2114 FDIG

-2165 MSDVMDALDDFDS
+2165 MSDVMDALDNFDS

-2206 MGSRGVE
+2206 MGNRGVE
-2213 KSQETEPSTPASFNF
+2213 KPQEVEASTPTSFNF

-2246 TRNQFSTVKDMI
+2246 TRNQFSTVKEMI